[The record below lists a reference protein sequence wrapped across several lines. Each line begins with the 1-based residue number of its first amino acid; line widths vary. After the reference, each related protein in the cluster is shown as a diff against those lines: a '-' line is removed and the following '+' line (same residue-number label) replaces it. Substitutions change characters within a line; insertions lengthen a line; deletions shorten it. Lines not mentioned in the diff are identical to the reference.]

1 MRPKNLRIFFSMALA
16 LGLSAQSY
24 GSETVSEAGAGQ
36 YLLYNVGAQ
45 KYLCPGNAWGTHAS
59 LGKVGMMVELMPQGD
74 GTYHVSTKP
83 YYNED
88 KFLSDAAWTDNNAA
102 PYSFEKVEGAEEPTY
117 KLVCKS
123 NTLYWSGKGTDLS
136 FDANGPAAGSEVN
149 GQWRLIKIG
158 TEDATEE
165 KPQDVSYLIT
175 NPDFDI
181 RGNQNGLGAL
191 KGWVG
196 EPAPNNSCAERF
208 DMNFDVYQV
217 KTGLPN
223 GKYRVSCQGFY
234 RAGGHDSGNE
244 TQNAFLYAND
254 NETPLLNILAEKDN
268 FSTEYVGEKNKSG
281 EPNTME
287 EAQNYFSAGFY
298 KNNSVEV
305 TVVDGTLRFGIKKSK
320 QIAAD
325 WTIFD
330 TFRLEYLGKV
340 DLNAA
345 AVAEFKVL
353 QNEGNALLQ
362 DEAYAIVK
370 DTKEYV
376 ALQSVIA
383 KTATAENL
391 AELKA
396 EYNSAKNAF
405 VDLKVSYEA
414 WDAAYDAEKKVL
426 GGLGIAEQFAN
437 RPNTAAEAAKGAQT
451 MNVAEYEA
459 VVKDY
464 TTDIKLGDWITSG
477 AANFNN
483 EHWSG
488 KVVNYLNQ
496 DDSNGKG
503 WNANS
508 WSMSASQK
516 ITLPAGDY
524 VFKAAGRK
532 SADATMTLSV
542 KNGETSLGEVVNFP
556 SGNRGRGIATDG
568 TASFE
573 GASYAC
579 KNEGYGWQWRFVPFT
594 LTEKTT
600 ITISIE
606 AGANLIHNWASF
618 GDYSVMAKPN
628 TAASEVAYNQ
638 AIEAA
643 NAALANEANQVV
655 TGEEKTK
662 LEDAIGADKGTTV
675 ESIDAATAAL
685 KAATETY
692 VAAVASYQALADAK
706 AMKLDFAYASAE
718 KKTAFAKALQVEAAT
733 SAKDAT
739 DKTNAIYTA
748 ARAYAESNGKAE
760 GVEGAEDCTASV
772 VNANFADKLNG
783 WSSSQNDGGNL
794 QTLNTESWTTSEGVT
809 GTPYYDYW
817 NGSANNQHAYQNV
830 SGLKAGKY
838 IVTIKARAL
847 AGFNLYMLINDEKK
861 VDINEIGNTGGLFG
875 RGWNDYT
882 AEFEVGNDGMVKLE
896 VANMPAQNQ
905 AGWFGFG
912 DVRLFKVAD
921 LDAITLNENETCTPE
936 AKVADVTL
944 NRTLTTHWNSIVLP
958 FAVSKKQIAAQF
970 GEGTVVAAYKD
981 ATVGET
987 STTLNFEVVEEM
999 QANVPYLIKPAQ
1011 AGNTYT
1017 FQGVAIK
1024 AADNLEVGE
1033 GEIKFVG
1040 NYENGKQ
1047 LAEGDYFIDANRNL
1061 FYSANGTETMKAFRA
1076 IFVSTAAAPAKAMFF
1091 SIRGNSGETTG
1102 IEDVKTLAGKTFDV
1116 YSIDGMLVRKNATN
1130 LNGLAKGVY
1139 VVNGKKY
1146 IAK

>member
-1 MRPKNLRIFFSMALA
+1 MKPKNLRILFSMALA

-36 YLLYNVGAQ
+36 FLLYNVGAKQ
-45 KYLCPGNAWGTHAS
+45 YLCPGNAWGTHAS
-59 LGKVGMMVELMPQGD
+59 VGNVGMMVELVPQND
-74 GTYHVSTKP
+74 GTYRVSTKP
-83 YYNED
+83 YYN
-88 KFLSDAAWTDNNAA
+88 SDLCLGDNAYVDNNGKGT
-102 PYSFEKVEGAEEPTY
+102 YSFEKVEGVEEPTY

-136 FDANGPAAGSEVN
+136 FDANGPAAGSEAN

-181 RGNQNGLGAL
+181 IRNENGNKRHLRG
-191 KGWVG
+191 WEG
-196 EPAPNNSCAERF
+196 EPTANNSCAERYN
-208 DMNFDVYQV
+208 MNFDVYQE

-223 GKYRVSCQGFY
+223 GRYRLSCQGFY
-234 RAGGHDSGNE
+234 RAGGGDSKDKD
-244 TQNAFLYAND
+244 TKNAILYANAE
-254 NETPLLNILAEKDN
+254 ETPLMNILEEEGNYSVK
-268 FSTEYVGEKNKSG
+268 
-281 EPNTME
+281 PNNM
-287 EAQNYFSAGFY
+287 AQAQESFSAGLY

-320 QIAAD
+320 QITAD

-330 TFRLEYLGKV
+330 TFRLEYLGEV

-353 QNEGNALLQ
+353 QDEGTALLQ
-362 DEAYAIVK
+362 ENSDMAE
-370 DTKEYV
+370 TEEYKV
-376 ALQSVIA
+376 LQNVIA
-383 KTATAENL
+383 KEATAKNL

-396 EYNSAKNAF
+396 EYYSAKNAF

-414 WDAAYDAEKKVL
+414 WDAAYAAEKTVL
-426 GGLGIAEQFAN
+426 EGLGIADQFAT

-508 WSMSASQK
+508 WSMSASQE

-542 KNGETSLGEVVNFP
+542 KNGEVSLGEVANFP
-556 SGNRGRGIATDG
+556 SGNTGSGIATDG

-573 GASYAC
+573 GGNYANSN
-579 KNEGYGWQWRFVPFT
+579 KGYGWQWRFVPFT

-638 AIEAA
+638 AVDAA
-643 NAALANEANQVV
+643 NAALNNEANQVV
-655 TGEEKTK
+655 TGEEKANLK
-662 LEDAIGADKGTTV
+662 AAIAADKGTTV
-675 ESIDAATAAL
+675 GSIDAATAAV

-692 VAAVASYQALADAK
+692 VAAVPSYQALADAK
-706 AMKLDFAYASAE
+706 TMELDFAYASAE
-718 KKTAFAKALQVEAAT
+718 KKTAFAEALQVEAAT

-760 GVEGAEDCTASV
+760 GVEGAVDCTASV
-772 VNANFADKLNG
+772 VNANFTDKLNG
-783 WSSSQNDGGNL
+783 WSSSQNGGNL
-794 QTLNTESWTTSEGVT
+794 QTLSGESWTTSEGVT
-809 GTPYYDYW
+809 ETPYYDYW

-830 SGLKAGKY
+830 SGLQAGKY

-958 FAVSKKQIAAQF
+958 FAVNKEQIAAQF

-981 ATVGET
+981 ATIDET

-1017 FQGVAIK
+1017 FKGVAIK
-1024 AADNLEVGE
+1024 AADNLEAGE

-1076 IFVSTAAAPAKAMFF
+1076 IFVSTVAAPAKAMFF

-1116 YSIDGMLVRKNATN
+1116 YSIDGMLVRKNATS
-1130 LNGLAKGVY
+1130 LSGLAKGVY

>member
-1 MRPKNLRIFFSMALA
+1 MKPKNLRILFSMALA

-36 YLLYNVGAQ
+36 FLLYNVGAQ
-45 KYLCPGNAWGTHAS
+45 KYLCPANAWGTHAS
-59 LGKVGMMVELMPQGD
+59 LGEVGMMVELVPKED
-74 GTYHVSTKP
+74 GTYRVSTEP
-83 YYNED
+83 YYKVSNNW
-88 KFLSDAAWTDNNAA
+88 LGDNGYVDNHGNGT
-102 PYSFEKVEGAEEPTY
+102 YSFQKVEGAEVPTY
-117 KLVCKS
+117 KLVCGS
-123 NTLYWSGKGTDLS
+123 NTLYWSGTGTDLTL
-136 FDANGPAAGSEVN
+136 DANAPAEGSDAN
-149 GQWRLIKIG
+149 AQWRLVKIG
-158 TEDATEE
+158 TEDASENN
-165 KPQDVSYLIT
+165 PLDMSYLIT
-175 NPDFDI
+175 NPDFDA
-181 RGNQNGLGAL
+181 RGNQNGLGAV
-191 KGWVG
+191 KGWNGSPGADSRHYV
-196 EPAPNNSCAERF
+196 SCAEKYNT
-208 DMNFDVYQV
+208 DFDVYQE

-223 GKYRVSCQGFY
+223 GKYRLSCQGFY
-234 RAGGHDSGNE
+234 RGNNNPADK
-244 TQNAFLYAND
+244 NAILYANSE
-254 NETPLLNILAEKDN
+254 ETPLMNILEEEGNYAVK
-268 FSTEYVGEKNKSG
+268 
-281 EPNTME
+281 PNSMSQ
-287 EAQNYFSAGFY
+287 AQDCFSAGLY
-298 KNNSVEV
+298 KDNSLIV
-305 TVVDGTLRFGIKKSK
+305 TVVDGTLRFGVKKTAK
-320 QIAAD
+320 VAGD
-325 WTIFD
+325 WAIFD
-330 TFRLEYLGKV
+330 TFRLEYLGEV

-345 AVAEFKVL
+345 AVAEFQKMKEEGEVLLQENSDMAETEEYKAL
-353 QNEGNALLQ
+353 QN
-362 DEAYAIVK
+362 
-370 DTKEYV
+370 
-376 ALQSVIA
+376 VIA
-383 KTATAENL
+383 KDATAENL

-396 EYNSAKNAF
+396 EYYNAKNAF

-414 WDAAYDAEKKVL
+414 WDAAYDAEKTVL
-426 GGLGIAEQFAN
+426 EGLGIADQFAT
-437 RPNTAAEAAKGAQT
+437 RPNTAAEAAKGAQA
-451 MNVAEYEA
+451 MNVAEYNA

-464 TTDIKLGDWITSG
+464 TTDIKLGNWITSG

-508 WSMSASQK
+508 WSMSASQE

-556 SGNRGRGIATDG
+556 SGNTGAGIATDG

-573 GASYAC
+573 GGNYANSN
-579 KNEGYGWQWRFVPFT
+579 KGYGWQWRFVPFT
-594 LTEKTT
+594 LTEETT

-638 AIEAA
+638 AVDAA
-643 NAALANEANQVV
+643 NAALTNEANQVV
-655 TGEEKTK
+655 TGEERTK
-662 LEDAIGADKGTTV
+662 LNEAIAADKGTTV
-675 ESIDAATAAL
+675 ESIDAATAAV

-718 KKTAFAKALQVEAAT
+718 KKAAFAEALQVEAAT

-760 GVEGAEDCTASV
+760 GVKGAVDCTASV
-772 VNANFADKLNG
+772 VNANFADQLNG
-783 WSSSQNDGGNL
+783 WSSSQNGGNL
-794 QTLNTESWTTSEGVT
+794 QTLKGESWTTSEGVT
-809 GTPYYDYW
+809 ETPYYDYY

-830 SGLKAGKY
+830 SGLQAGKY

-981 ATVGET
+981 ATIDET

-1024 AADNLEVGE
+1024 AADNLEAGE

-1091 SIRGNSGETTG
+1091 SIRGNGGETTG

-1116 YSIDGMLVRKNATN
+1116 YSIDGMLVRKNATS
-1130 LNGLAKGVY
+1130 LSGLAKGVY

>member
-1 MRPKNLRIFFSMALA
+1 MKPKNLRILFSMALA

-36 YLLYNVGAQ
+36 FLLYNVGAKQ
-45 KYLCPGNAWGTHAS
+45 YLCPGNAWGTHAS
-59 LGKVGMMVELMPQGD
+59 VGNVGMMVELVPQND
-74 GTYHVSTKP
+74 GTYRVSTKP
-83 YYNED
+83 YYN
-88 KFLSDAAWTDNNAA
+88 SDLCLGDNAYVDNNGKGT
-102 PYSFEKVEGAEEPTY
+102 YSFEKVEGVEEPTY

-136 FDANGPAAGSEVN
+136 FDANGPAAGSEAN

-181 RGNQNGLGAL
+181 IRNENGNKRHLRG
-191 KGWVG
+191 WEG
-196 EPAPNNSCAERF
+196 EPTANNSCAERYN
-208 DMNFDVYQV
+208 MNFDVYQV
-217 KTGLPN
+217 KTALPN

-234 RAGGHDSGNE
+234 RAGGGDSKDKD
-244 TQNAFLYAND
+244 TKNAILYANAE
-254 NETPLLNILAEKDN
+254 ETPLMNILEEEGNYSVK
-268 FSTEYVGEKNKSG
+268 
-281 EPNTME
+281 PNNM
-287 EAQNYFSAGFY
+287 AQAQESFSAGLY

-320 QIAAD
+320 QITAD

-330 TFRLEYLGKV
+330 TFRLEYLGEV
-340 DLNAA
+340 DLNVA

-353 QNEGNALLQ
+353 QDEGNALLQ

-370 DTKEYV
+370 GTEVYV
-376 ALQSVIA
+376 ALQNVIA
-383 KTATAENL
+383 KEATAENL

-396 EYNSAKNAF
+396 EYYSAKNAF

-414 WDAAYDAEKKVL
+414 WDAAYAAEKTVL
-426 GGLGIAEQFAN
+426 EGLGISEQFAN

-451 MNVAEYEA
+451 MNVAEYDA

-496 DDSNGKG
+496 DDSDGKG
-503 WNANS
+503 WNADN
-508 WSMSASQK
+508 WSMSASQE
-516 ITLPAGDY
+516 ITLPAGEY

-542 KNGETSLGEVVNFP
+542 KNGETSLGKVVNFP

-594 LTEKTT
+594 LTEETT

-606 AGANLIHNWASF
+606 AGANLKHNWASF

-628 TAASEVAYNQ
+628 TAASEVAYKQ
-638 AIEAA
+638 AVDAA
-643 NAALANEANQVV
+643 NAALNNKANQVV
-655 TGEEKTK
+655 TGEE
-662 LEDAIGADKGTTV
+662 LANLNAAIDADKGTTV
-675 ESIDAATAAL
+675 GSIDAATAAV

-692 VAAVASYQALADAK
+692 VAAVPSYQALADAK
-706 AMKLDFAYASAE
+706 TMKLDFAYASAE
-718 KKTAFAKALQVEAAT
+718 KKAAFAEALHVEAAT

-760 GVEGAEDCTASV
+760 GVEGAVDCTASV

-783 WSSSQNDGGNL
+783 WSSSQNGGNL
-794 QTLNTESWTTSEGVT
+794 QTLSGESWTTSEGVNN
-809 GTPYYDYW
+809 TPYYDYY
-817 NGSANNQHAYQNV
+817 NGDANNQHAYQNV
-830 SGLKAGKY
+830 SDLKAGKY

-944 NRTLTTHWNSIVLP
+944 NRTLTTHWNSIILP
-958 FAVSKKQIAAQF
+958 FAVSKEQIAAQF

-1011 AGNTYT
+1011 PGNTYT

-1047 LAEGDYFIDANRNL
+1047 LTKGDYFIDANHNK

-1076 IFVSTAAAPAKAMFF
+1076 IFVSTAVAPAKTMFF

>member
-1 MRPKNLRIFFSMALA
+1 MKPKNLRILFSMALA

-36 YLLYNVGAQ
+36 YLLYNVGAKQ
-45 KYLCPGNAWGTHAS
+45 YLCPGNAWGTHAS
-59 LGKVGMMVELMPQGD
+59 VGNVGMMVELVPQND
-74 GTYHVSTKP
+74 GTYRVSTKP
-83 YYNED
+83 YYN
-88 KFLSDAAWTDNNAA
+88 SDLCLGDNAYVDNNGKGT
-102 PYSFEKVEGAEEPTY
+102 YSFEKVEGVEEPTY

-136 FDANGPAAGSEVN
+136 FDANGPAAGSEAN

-181 RGNQNGLGAL
+181 IRNENGNKRHLRG
-191 KGWVG
+191 WEG
-196 EPAPNNSCAERF
+196 EPTANNSCAERYN
-208 DMNFDVYQV
+208 MNFDVYQV
-217 KTGLPN
+217 KTALPN

-234 RAGGHDSGNE
+234 RAGGGDSKDKD
-244 TQNAFLYAND
+244 TKNAILYANAE
-254 NETPLLNILAEKDN
+254 ETPLMNILEEEGNYSVK
-268 FSTEYVGEKNKSG
+268 
-281 EPNTME
+281 PNNM
-287 EAQNYFSAGFY
+287 AQAQESFSAGLY

-320 QIAAD
+320 QITAD

-330 TFRLEYLGKV
+330 TFRLEYLGEV

-353 QNEGNALLQ
+353 QDEGNALLQ

-370 DTKEYV
+370 GTEVYV
-376 ALQSVIA
+376 ALQNVIA
-383 KTATAENL
+383 KEATAENL

-396 EYNSAKNAF
+396 EYYSAKNAF

-414 WDAAYDAEKKVL
+414 WDAAYAAEKTVL
-426 GGLGIAEQFAN
+426 EGLGISEQFAN

-451 MNVAEYEA
+451 MNVAEYDA

-496 DDSNGKG
+496 DDSDGKG
-503 WNANS
+503 WNADN
-508 WSMSASQK
+508 WSMSASQE
-516 ITLPAGDY
+516 ITLPAGEY

-542 KNGETSLGEVVNFP
+542 KNGETSLGKVVNFP

-594 LTEKTT
+594 LTEETT

-606 AGANLIHNWASF
+606 AGANLKHNWASF

-628 TAASEVAYNQ
+628 TAASEVAYKQ
-638 AIEAA
+638 AVDAA
-643 NAALANEANQVV
+643 NAALNNKANQVV
-655 TGEEKTK
+655 TGEE
-662 LEDAIGADKGTTV
+662 LANLNAAIDADKGTTV
-675 ESIDAATAAL
+675 GSIDAATAAV

-692 VAAVASYQALADAK
+692 VAAVPSYQALADAK
-706 AMKLDFAYASAE
+706 TMKLDFAYASAE
-718 KKTAFAKALQVEAAT
+718 KKAAFAEALHVEAAT

-760 GVEGAEDCTASV
+760 GVEGAVDCTASV

-783 WSSSQNDGGNL
+783 WSSSQNGGNL
-794 QTLNTESWTTSEGVT
+794 QTLSGESWTTSEGVT
-809 GTPYYDYW
+809 ETPYYDYW
-817 NGSANNQHAYQNV
+817 NGSANNQHAYQQI
-830 SGLKAGKY
+830 SGLQAGKY

-921 LDAITLNENETCTPE
+921 LDAVTLNENETCNPE

-1024 AADNLEVGE
+1024 AADNLEAGE

-1047 LAEGDYFIDANRNL
+1047 LTEGNYFIDANHNL

-1116 YSIDGMLVRKNATN
+1116 YSIDGMLVRKNATS

>member
-1 MRPKNLRIFFSMALA
+1 MKPKNLRILFSMALA

-36 YLLYNVGAQ
+36 FLLYNVGAQ
-45 KYLCPGNAWGTHAS
+45 KYLCPANAWGTHAS
-59 LGKVGMMVELMPQGD
+59 LGEVGMMVELVPQDD
-74 GTYHVSTKP
+74 GTYRVSTEP
-83 YYNED
+83 YYKVSNNW
-88 KFLSDAAWTDNNAA
+88 LGDNGFVDNHGNGT
-102 PYSFEKVEGAEEPTY
+102 YSFQKVEGVEEPTY
-117 KLVCKS
+117 KLVCGS
-123 NTLYWSGKGTDLS
+123 NTLYWSGTGTDLTL
-136 FDANGPAAGSEVN
+136 DANAPAEGSEAN
-149 GQWRLIKIG
+149 AQWRLVKIG
-158 TEDATEE
+158 TEDASADN
-165 KPQDVSYLIT
+165 PLDMSYLIT
-175 NPDFDI
+175 NPDFDA
-181 RGNQNGLGAL
+181 RGNQNGLGAV
-191 KGWVG
+191 KGWNGSPGADSRHYV
-196 EPAPNNSCAERF
+196 SCAEKYNT
-208 DMNFDVYQV
+208 DFDVYQE

-223 GKYRVSCQGFY
+223 GRYRLSCQGFY
-234 RAGGHDSGNE
+234 RAGGGDSKDKD
-244 TQNAFLYAND
+244 TKNAILYANAE
-254 NETPLLNILAEKDN
+254 ETPLMNILEEEGNYSK
-268 FSTEYVGEKNKSG
+268 K
-281 EPNTME
+281 PNTML
-287 EAQNYFSAGFY
+287 EAQESFSAGLY
-298 KNNSVEV
+298 KKNSVEV
-305 TVVDGTLRFGIKKSK
+305 TVVDGTLRFGVKKSK
-320 QIAAD
+320 LIGAD

-330 TFRLEYLGKV
+330 TFRLEYLGEV

-353 QNEGNALLQ
+353 QDEGTALLQ
-362 DEAYAIVK
+362 DDAYAIVK
-370 DTKEYV
+370 GTEEYV
-376 ALQSVIA
+376 ALQNVIA
-383 KTATAENL
+383 KEATAENL

-396 EYNSAKNAF
+396 EYYSAKNAF

-414 WDAAYDAEKKVL
+414 WDAAYSVEKTVL
-426 GGLGIAEQFAN
+426 EGLGIADQFAT
-437 RPNTAAEAAKGAQT
+437 RPNTAAEAAKGAQA
-451 MNVAEYEA
+451 MNVAEYNA

-508 WSMSASQK
+508 WSMSASQE

-542 KNGETSLGEVVNFP
+542 KNGEVSLGEVVNFP
-556 SGNRGRGIATDG
+556 SGNTGSGIATDG

-573 GASYAC
+573 GGNYANSN
-579 KNEGYGWQWRFVPFT
+579 KGYGWQWRFVPFT
-594 LTEKTT
+594 LTEETT

-675 ESIDAATAAL
+675 ESIDAATAAV

-718 KKTAFAKALQVEAAT
+718 KKTAFAEALQVEAAT

-748 ARAYAESNGKAE
+748 ARAYAESNGMAE
-760 GVEGAEDCTASV
+760 GVEGAVDCTASV
-772 VNANFADKLNG
+772 VNANFTDKLNG
-783 WSSSQNDGGNL
+783 WSSSQNGGNL
-794 QTLNTESWTTSEGVT
+794 QTLKGESWTTSEGVT
-809 GTPYYDYW
+809 ETPYYDYW

-830 SGLKAGKY
+830 SGLQAGKY

-944 NRTLTTHWNSIVLP
+944 NRTLTTRWNSIVLP
-958 FAVSKKQIAAQF
+958 FAVSKKQIAAHF

-981 ATVGET
+981 ATIDET

-999 QANVPYLIKPAQ
+999 QANVPYLIKPTQ
-1011 AGNTYT
+1011 AGSTYT
-1017 FQGVAIK
+1017 FEGVAIK
-1024 AADNLEVGE
+1024 PADNLEAGE

-1076 IFVSTAAAPAKAMFF
+1076 IFVSTAVAPAKAMFF
-1091 SIRGNSGETTG
+1091 SIRGNGGETTG

-1116 YSIDGMLVRKNATN
+1116 YSIDGMLVRKNATS
-1130 LNGLAKGVY
+1130 LSGLAKGVY

>member
-1 MRPKNLRIFFSMALA
+1 MKPKNLRILFSMALA

-36 YLLYNVGAQ
+36 FLLYNVGAKQ
-45 KYLCPGNAWGTHAS
+45 YLCQGNAWGTHAS
-59 LGKVGMMVELMPQGD
+59 VGNVGMMVELVPQND
-74 GTYHVSTKP
+74 GTYRVSTKP
-83 YYNED
+83 YYN
-88 KFLSDAAWTDNNAA
+88 SDLCLGDNAYVDNNGKGT
-102 PYSFEKVEGAEEPTY
+102 YSFEKVEGVEEPTY

-136 FDANGPAAGSEVN
+136 FDANGPAAGSEAN

-181 RGNQNGLGAL
+181 IRNENGNKRHLRG
-191 KGWVG
+191 WEG
-196 EPAPNNSCAERF
+196 EPTANNSCAERYN
-208 DMNFDVYQV
+208 MNFDVYQE

-223 GKYRVSCQGFY
+223 GRYRLSCQGFY
-234 RAGGHDSGNE
+234 RAGGGDSKDKD
-244 TQNAFLYAND
+244 TKNAILYANAE
-254 NETPLLNILAEKDN
+254 ETPLMNILEEEGNYSVK
-268 FSTEYVGEKNKSG
+268 
-281 EPNTME
+281 PNNM
-287 EAQNYFSAGFY
+287 AQAQESFSAGLY

-320 QIAAD
+320 QITAD

-330 TFRLEYLGKV
+330 TFRLEYLGEV

-353 QNEGNALLQ
+353 QDEGTALLQ
-362 DEAYAIVK
+362 ENSDMAE
-370 DTKEYV
+370 TEEYKV
-376 ALQSVIA
+376 LQNVIA
-383 KTATAENL
+383 KEATAENL

-396 EYNSAKNAF
+396 EYYSAKNAF

-414 WDAAYDAEKKVL
+414 WDAAYDAEKTVL
-426 GGLGIAEQFAN
+426 EGLGIADQFAT
-437 RPNTAAEAAKGAQT
+437 RPTTAAEAAKGAQT

-488 KVVNYLNQ
+488 NKVNYLNQ

-503 WNANS
+503 YNADS
-508 WSMSASQK
+508 WSMSASQE
-516 ITLPAGDY
+516 ITLPAGEY

-542 KNGETSLGEVVNFP
+542 KNGETSLGKVVNFP

-594 LTEKTT
+594 LTEETT

-606 AGANLIHNWASF
+606 AGANLKHNWASF

-638 AIEAA
+638 AVDAA
-643 NAALANEANQVV
+643 NAALKNEANQVV
-655 TGEEKTK
+655 TGEEKANLK
-662 LEDAIGADKGTTV
+662 AAIAADKGTTV
-675 ESIDAATAAL
+675 GSIDAATAAV

-692 VAAVASYQALADAK
+692 VAAVPSYQALADAK
-706 AMKLDFAYASAE
+706 TMELDFAYASAE
-718 KKTAFAKALQVEAAT
+718 KKAAFAKALQVEAAT

-760 GVEGAEDCTASV
+760 GVEGAVDCTASV

-783 WSSSQNDGGNL
+783 WSSSQNGGNL
-794 QTLNTESWTTSEGVT
+794 QTLSGESWTTSEGVT
-809 GTPYYDYW
+809 ETPYYDYW

-830 SGLKAGKY
+830 SGLQAGKY

-958 FAVSKKQIAAQF
+958 FAVNKEQIAAQF

-981 ATVGET
+981 ATIDET

-1017 FQGVAIK
+1017 FKGVAIK
-1024 AADNLEVGE
+1024 AADNLEAGE

-1076 IFVSTAAAPAKAMFF
+1076 IFVSTVAAPAKAMFF

-1116 YSIDGMLVRKNATN
+1116 YSIDGMLVRKNATS

>member
-1 MRPKNLRIFFSMALA
+1 MKPKNLRILFSMALA

-36 YLLYNVGAQ
+36 FLLYNVGAKQ
-45 KYLCPGNAWGTHAS
+45 YLCPGNAWGTHAS
-59 LGKVGMMVELMPQGD
+59 VGNVGMMVELVPQND
-74 GTYHVSTKP
+74 GTYRVSTEP
-83 YYNED
+83 YYN
-88 KFLSDAAWTDNNAA
+88 SDLCLGDNAYVDNTGKGT
-102 PYSFEKVEGAEEPTY
+102 YSFEKVEGVEEPTY

-136 FDANGPAAGSEVN
+136 FDANGPAAGSEAN

-181 RGNQNGLGAL
+181 IRDENGNKRHLRG
-191 KGWVG
+191 WEG
-196 EPAPNNSCAERF
+196 EPTANNSCAEKY
-208 DMNFDVYQV
+208 NTTFDVYQE

-234 RAGGHDSGNE
+234 RAGGGNSKDKD
-244 TQNAFLYAND
+244 TKNAVLYAND
-254 NETPLLNILAEKDN
+254 NQTPLMNILEEEGNYSVK
-268 FSTEYVGEKNKSG
+268 
-281 EPNTME
+281 PNNM
-287 EAQNYFSAGFY
+287 AQAQESFSAGLY

-330 TFRLEYLGKV
+330 TFRLEYLGEV

-353 QNEGNALLQ
+353 QEEGTALLQ

-370 DTKEYV
+370 GTDEYV
-376 ALQSVIA
+376 ALQNVIA
-383 KTATAENL
+383 KKATAENL
-391 AELKA
+391 ADLKA
-396 EYNSAKNAF
+396 EYYSAKNAF

-414 WDAAYDAEKKVL
+414 WDAAYAAEKTVL
-426 GGLGIAEQFAN
+426 EGLGISEQFAN

-451 MNVAEYEA
+451 MNVAEYDA

-464 TTDIKLGDWITSG
+464 TTAIKLGDWITSG

-508 WSMSASQK
+508 WSMSASQE

-542 KNGETSLGEVVNFP
+542 RNGETSLGEVVNFP

-594 LTEKTT
+594 LTEETT

-638 AIEAA
+638 AVDAA
-643 NAALANEANQVV
+643 NAALNNEANQVV
-655 TGEEKTK
+655 TGEEKANLK
-662 LEDAIGADKGTTV
+662 AAIAADKGTTV
-675 ESIDAATAAL
+675 GSIDAATAAV

-706 AMKLDFAYASAE
+706 ALNLDFAYASAE
-718 KKTAFAKALQVEAAT
+718 KKAAFAEALQVEAAT

-748 ARAYAESNGKAE
+748 ARAYAESNGMAE
-760 GVEGAEDCTASV
+760 GVEGAVDCTASV

-783 WSSSQNDGGNL
+783 WSSSQNGGNL
-794 QTLNTESWTTSEGVT
+794 QTLSGESWTTSEGVT
-809 GTPYYDYW
+809 ETPYYDYW

-830 SGLKAGKY
+830 SGLQAGKY

-896 VANMPAQNQ
+896 VANMPVQNQ

-921 LDAITLNENETCTPE
+921 LDAITLNENETCNPE

-1024 AADNLEVGE
+1024 PADNLEAGE

-1076 IFVSTAAAPAKAMFF
+1076 IFVSTAAASAKTMFF

-1116 YSIDGMLVRKNATN
+1116 YSIDGMLVRKNATS
-1130 LNGLAKGVY
+1130 LSGLAKGVY

>member
-1 MRPKNLRIFFSMALA
+1 MKPKNLRILFSMALA

-36 YLLYNVGAQ
+36 YLLYNVGAKQ
-45 KYLCPGNAWGTHAS
+45 YLCPGNAWGTHAS
-59 LGKVGMMVELMPQGD
+59 VGNVGMMVELVPQND
-74 GTYHVSTKP
+74 GTYRVSTKP
-83 YYNED
+83 YYN
-88 KFLSDAAWTDNNAA
+88 SDLCLGDNAYVDNNGKGT
-102 PYSFEKVEGAEEPTY
+102 YSFEKVEGVEEPTY

-136 FDANGPAAGSEVN
+136 FDANGPAAGSEAN

-181 RGNQNGLGAL
+181 IRNENGNKRHLRG
-191 KGWVG
+191 WEG
-196 EPAPNNSCAERF
+196 EPTANNSCAERYN
-208 DMNFDVYQV
+208 MNFDVYQV
-217 KTGLPN
+217 KTALPN

-234 RAGGHDSGNE
+234 RAGGGDSKDKD
-244 TQNAFLYAND
+244 TKNAILYANAE
-254 NETPLLNILAEKDN
+254 ETPLMNILEEEGNYSVK
-268 FSTEYVGEKNKSG
+268 
-281 EPNTME
+281 PNNM
-287 EAQNYFSAGFY
+287 AQAQESFSAGLY

-320 QIAAD
+320 QITAD

-330 TFRLEYLGKV
+330 TFRLEYLGEV

-353 QNEGNALLQ
+353 QDEGNALLQ

-370 DTKEYV
+370 GTEVYV
-376 ALQSVIA
+376 ALQNVIA
-383 KTATAENL
+383 KEATAENL

-396 EYNSAKNAF
+396 EYYSAKNAF

-414 WDAAYDAEKKVL
+414 WDAAYAAEKTVL
-426 GGLGIAEQFAN
+426 EGLGISEQFAN

-451 MNVAEYEA
+451 MNVAEYDA

-496 DDSNGKG
+496 DDSDGKG
-503 WNANS
+503 WNADN
-508 WSMSASQK
+508 WSMSASQE
-516 ITLPAGDY
+516 ITLPAGEY

-542 KNGETSLGEVVNFP
+542 KNGETSLGKVVNFP

-594 LTEKTT
+594 LTEETT

-606 AGANLIHNWASF
+606 AGANLKHNWASF

-628 TAASEVAYNQ
+628 TAASEVAYKQ
-638 AIEAA
+638 AVDAA
-643 NAALANEANQVV
+643 NAALNNKANQVV
-655 TGEEKTK
+655 TGEE
-662 LEDAIGADKGTTV
+662 LANLNAAIDADKGTTV
-675 ESIDAATAAL
+675 GSIDAATAAV

-692 VAAVASYQALADAK
+692 VAAVPSYQALADAK
-706 AMKLDFAYASAE
+706 TMKLDFAYASAE
-718 KKTAFAKALQVEAAT
+718 KKAAFAEALHVEAAT

-760 GVEGAEDCTASV
+760 GVEGAVDCTASV

-783 WSSSQNDGGNL
+783 WSSSQNGGNL
-794 QTLNTESWTTSEGVT
+794 QTLSGESWTTSEGVNN
-809 GTPYYDYW
+809 TPYYDYY
-817 NGSANNQHAYQNV
+817 NGDANNQHAYQNV
-830 SGLKAGKY
+830 SDLKAGKY
-838 IVTIKARAL
+838 IVTIKGRAL

-944 NRTLTTHWNSIVLP
+944 NRTLTTHWNSIILP
-958 FAVSKKQIAAQF
+958 FAVSKEQIAAQF

-1011 AGNTYT
+1011 PGNTYT

-1047 LAEGDYFIDANRNL
+1047 LTKGDYFIDANHNK

-1076 IFVSTAAAPAKAMFF
+1076 IFVSTAVAPAKTMFF

>member
-1 MRPKNLRIFFSMALA
+1 MKPKNLRILFSMALA

-59 LGKVGMMVELMPQGD
+59 VGKVGMMVELVPQND
-74 GTYHVSTKP
+74 GTYRVSTKP
-83 YYNED
+83 YYN
-88 KFLSDAAWTDNNAA
+88 SDLCLGDNAYVDNTGKGT
-102 PYSFEKVEGAEEPTY
+102 YSFEKVEGVEEPTY

-136 FDANGPAAGSEVN
+136 FDANGPAAGSEAN

-181 RGNQNGLGAL
+181 IRDENGNKRHLRG
-191 KGWVG
+191 WEG
-196 EPAPNNSCAERF
+196 EPTANNSCAEKY
-208 DMNFDVYQV
+208 NTTFDVYQE

-234 RAGGHDSGNE
+234 RAGGGNSKDKD
-244 TQNAFLYAND
+244 TKNAVLYAND
-254 NETPLLNILAEKDN
+254 NQTPLMNILEEEGNYSVK
-268 FSTEYVGEKNKSG
+268 
-281 EPNTME
+281 PNNM
-287 EAQNYFSAGFY
+287 AQAQESFSAGLY

-330 TFRLEYLGKV
+330 TFRLEYLGEV

-353 QNEGNALLQ
+353 QDEGTALLQ

-370 DTKEYV
+370 GTDEYV
-376 ALQSVIA
+376 ALQNVIA
-383 KTATAENL
+383 KEATAENL

-396 EYNSAKNAF
+396 EYYSAKNAF

-414 WDAAYDAEKKVL
+414 WDAAYAAEKTVL
-426 GGLGIAEQFAN
+426 EGLGIAEQFAN

-508 WSMSASQK
+508 WSMSASQE
-516 ITLPAGDY
+516 ITLPAGEY

-594 LTEKTT
+594 LTEETT

-662 LEDAIGADKGTTV
+662 LEDAIVADKGTTV
-675 ESIDAATAAL
+675 ESIDAATAAV

-692 VAAVASYQALADAK
+692 VAAVPSYQALADAK
-706 AMKLDFAYASAE
+706 TMKLDFTYASAE
-718 KKTAFAKALQVEAAT
+718 KKDAFDKALQVEAAT

-748 ARAYAESNGKAE
+748 ARAYAESNGMAE
-760 GVEGAEDCTASV
+760 GVEGAVDCTASV

-783 WSSSQNDGGNL
+783 WSSSQNGGNL
-794 QTLNTESWTTSEGVT
+794 QTLSGESWTTSEGVT
-809 GTPYYDYW
+809 ETPYYDYW

-830 SGLKAGKY
+830 SGLQAGKY

-981 ATVGET
+981 ATIDET

-999 QANVPYLIKPAQ
+999 QANVPYLIKPTQ

-1017 FQGVAIK
+1017 FEGVAIK
-1024 AADNLEVGE
+1024 PADNLEAGE

-1076 IFVSTAAAPAKAMFF
+1076 IFVSTAAAAAKTMFF

-1116 YSIDGMLVRKNATN
+1116 YSIDGMLVRKNATS
-1130 LNGLAKGVY
+1130 LSGLAKGVY

>member
-1 MRPKNLRIFFSMALA
+1 MKPKNLRILFSMALA

-36 YLLYNVGAQ
+36 FLLYNVGAKQ
-45 KYLCPGNAWGTHAS
+45 YLCPGNAWGTHAS
-59 LGKVGMMVELMPQGD
+59 VGNVGMMVELVPQND
-74 GTYHVSTKP
+74 GTYRVSTKP
-83 YYNED
+83 YYN
-88 KFLSDAAWTDNNAA
+88 SDLCLGDNAYVDNTGKGT
-102 PYSFEKVEGAEEPTY
+102 YSFEKVEGVEEPTY

-136 FDANGPAAGSEVN
+136 FDANGPAAGSEAN

-181 RGNQNGLGAL
+181 IRDENGNKRHLRG
-191 KGWVG
+191 WEG
-196 EPAPNNSCAERF
+196 EPTANNSCAEKY
-208 DMNFDVYQV
+208 NTTFDVYQE

-234 RAGGHDSGNE
+234 RAGGGNSKDKD
-244 TQNAFLYAND
+244 TKNAVLYAND
-254 NETPLLNILAEKDN
+254 NQTPLMNILEEEGNYSVK
-268 FSTEYVGEKNKSG
+268 
-281 EPNTME
+281 PNNM
-287 EAQNYFSAGFY
+287 AQAQESFSAGLY

-330 TFRLEYLGKV
+330 TFRLEYLGEV

-353 QNEGNALLQ
+353 QDEGTALLQ

-370 DTKEYV
+370 GTDEYV
-376 ALQSVIA
+376 ALQNVIA
-383 KTATAENL
+383 KEATVENL

-396 EYNSAKNAF
+396 EYYSAKNAF

-414 WDAAYDAEKKVL
+414 WDAAYAAEKTVL
-426 GGLGIAEQFAN
+426 EGLGIAEQFAN

-508 WSMSASQK
+508 WSMSASQE

-594 LTEKTT
+594 LTEETT

-638 AIEAA
+638 AFEAA
-643 NAALANEANQVV
+643 KAALANEANQVV

-662 LEDAIGADKGTTV
+662 LEDAIAADKGTTV
-675 ESIDAATAAL
+675 GSIDAATAAV

-692 VAAVASYQALADAK
+692 VAAVPSYQALADAK
-706 AMKLDFAYASAE
+706 TMELDFAYASAE
-718 KKTAFAKALQVEAAT
+718 KKAAFAEALQVEDAT

-739 DKTNAIYTA
+739 DKTNVIYTA

-760 GVEGAEDCTASV
+760 GVEGAVDCTASV

-783 WSSSQNDGGNL
+783 WSSSQNGGNL
-794 QTLNTESWTTSEGVT
+794 QTLSGESWTTSEGVT
-809 GTPYYDYW
+809 ETPYYDYW

-921 LDAITLNENETCTPE
+921 LDAVTLNENETCNPE

-1024 AADNLEVGE
+1024 PADNLEAGE
-1033 GEIKFVG
+1033 GEIMFVG

-1047 LAEGDYFIDANRNL
+1047 LTEGNYFIDANRNL

-1076 IFVSTAAAPAKAMFF
+1076 IFVSTAAAAAKTMFF

-1116 YSIDGMLVRKNATN
+1116 YSIDGMLVRKNATS
-1130 LNGLAKGVY
+1130 LSGLAKGVY

>member
-1 MRPKNLRIFFSMALA
+1 MKPKNLRILFSMALA

-36 YLLYNVGAQ
+36 FLLYNVGAKQ
-45 KYLCPGNAWGTHAS
+45 YLCPGNAWGTHAS
-59 LGKVGMMVELMPQGD
+59 VGNVGMMVELVPQND
-74 GTYHVSTKP
+74 GTYRVSTKP
-83 YYNED
+83 YYN
-88 KFLSDAAWTDNNAA
+88 SDLCLGDNAYVDNTGKGT
-102 PYSFEKVEGAEEPTY
+102 YSFEKVEGVEEPTY

-136 FDANGPAAGSEVN
+136 FDANGPAAGSEAN

-181 RGNQNGLGAL
+181 IRDENGNKRHLRG
-191 KGWVG
+191 WEG
-196 EPAPNNSCAERF
+196 EPTANNSCAEKY
-208 DMNFDVYQV
+208 NTTFDVYQE

-234 RAGGHDSGNE
+234 RAGGGDSKDKD
-244 TQNAFLYAND
+244 TKNAVLYAND
-254 NETPLLNILAEKDN
+254 NQTPLMNILEEEGNYSVK
-268 FSTEYVGEKNKSG
+268 
-281 EPNTME
+281 PNNM
-287 EAQNYFSAGFY
+287 AQAQESFSAGLY

-330 TFRLEYLGKV
+330 TFRLEYLGEV

-353 QNEGNALLQ
+353 QDEGNALLQ

-370 DTKEYV
+370 GTDEYV
-376 ALQSVIA
+376 ALQNVIA
-383 KTATAENL
+383 KKATAENL
-391 AELKA
+391 ADLKA
-396 EYNSAKNAF
+396 EYYSAKNAF

-414 WDAAYDAEKKVL
+414 WDAAYAAEKTVL
-426 GGLGIAEQFAN
+426 EGLGISEQFAN

-508 WSMSASQK
+508 WSMSASQE

-542 KNGETSLGEVVNFP
+542 KNGEVSLGEVVNFP
-556 SGNRGRGIATDG
+556 SGNTGSGIATDG

-573 GASYAC
+573 GGNYANSN
-579 KNEGYGWQWRFVPFT
+579 KGYGWQWRFVPFT
-594 LTEKTT
+594 LTEETT

-638 AIEAA
+638 AVDAA
-643 NAALANEANQVV
+643 NAALNNEANQVV
-655 TGEEKTK
+655 TGEEKANLK
-662 LEDAIGADKGTTV
+662 AAIAADKGTTV
-675 ESIDAATAAL
+675 GSIDAATAAV

-692 VAAVASYQALADAK
+692 VAAVPSYQALADAK
-706 AMKLDFAYASAE
+706 TMELNFAYASAE
-718 KKTAFAKALQVEAAT
+718 KKAAFAKALQVEAAT

-739 DKTNAIYTA
+739 DKTNVIYTA

-760 GVEGAEDCTASV
+760 GVEGAVDCTASV

-783 WSSSQNDGGNL
+783 WSSSQNGGNL
-794 QTLNTESWTTSEGVT
+794 QTLSGESWTTSEGVT
-809 GTPYYDYW
+809 ETPYYDYW

-1017 FQGVAIK
+1017 FEGVAIK
-1024 AADNLEVGE
+1024 PADNLEAGE

-1076 IFVSTAAAPAKAMFF
+1076 IFVSTAAASAKTMFF

-1116 YSIDGMLVRKNATN
+1116 YSIDGMLVRKNATS
-1130 LNGLAKGVY
+1130 LSGLAKGVY

>member
-1 MRPKNLRIFFSMALA
+1 MKPKNLRILFSMALA

-36 YLLYNVGAQ
+36 FLLYNVGAKQ
-45 KYLCPGNAWGTHAS
+45 YLCPGNAWGTHAS
-59 LGKVGMMVELMPQGD
+59 VGNVGMMVELVPQND
-74 GTYHVSTKP
+74 GTYRVSTKP
-83 YYNED
+83 YYN
-88 KFLSDAAWTDNNAA
+88 SDLCLGDNAYVDNTGKGT
-102 PYSFEKVEGAEEPTY
+102 YSFEKVEGVEEPTY

-136 FDANGPAAGSEVN
+136 FDANGPAAGSEAN

-181 RGNQNGLGAL
+181 IRDENGNKRHLRG
-191 KGWVG
+191 WEG
-196 EPAPNNSCAERF
+196 EPTANNSCAEKY
-208 DMNFDVYQV
+208 NTTFDVYQE

-234 RAGGHDSGNE
+234 RAGGGNSKDKD
-244 TQNAFLYAND
+244 TKNAVLYAND
-254 NETPLLNILAEKDN
+254 NQTPLMNILEEEGNYSVKPDN
-268 FSTEYVGEKNKSG
+268 
-281 EPNTME
+281 M
-287 EAQNYFSAGFY
+287 AQAQESFSAGLY

-330 TFRLEYLGKV
+330 TFRLEYLGEV

-353 QNEGNALLQ
+353 QDEGTALLQ

-370 DTKEYV
+370 GTDEYV
-376 ALQSVIA
+376 ALQNVIA
-383 KTATAENL
+383 KEATAENL

-396 EYNSAKNAF
+396 EYYSAKNAF

-414 WDAAYDAEKKVL
+414 WDAAYAAEKTVL
-426 GGLGIAEQFAN
+426 EGLGIAEQFAN

-508 WSMSASQK
+508 WSMSASQE

-542 KNGETSLGEVVNFP
+542 KNGEVSLGEVVNFP

-579 KNEGYGWQWRFVPFT
+579 KDEGYGWQWRFVPFT
-594 LTEKTT
+594 LTEETT

-638 AIEAA
+638 AVDAA
-643 NAALANEANQVV
+643 NAALNNEANQVV
-655 TGEEKTK
+655 TGEEKAN
-662 LEDAIGADKGTTV
+662 LNAAIAADKGTTV
-675 ESIDAATAAL
+675 GSIDAATAAV

-706 AMKLDFAYASAE
+706 TMELDFSYASAE
-718 KKTAFAKALQVEAAT
+718 KKAAFAKALQVEAAT

-739 DKTNAIYTA
+739 DKTNVIYTA

-760 GVEGAEDCTASV
+760 GVEGAVDCTASV

-783 WSSSQNDGGNL
+783 WSSSQNGGNL
-794 QTLNTESWTTSEGVT
+794 QTLSGESWTTSEGVT
-809 GTPYYDYW
+809 ETPYYDYW

-830 SGLKAGKY
+830 SGLEAGKY

-921 LDAITLNENETCTPE
+921 LDAITLNENETCNPE

-958 FAVSKKQIAAQF
+958 FAVSKEQIAAQF

-981 ATVGET
+981 ATVGER

-1024 AADNLEVGE
+1024 VADNLEAGE

-1047 LAEGDYFIDANRNL
+1047 LTKGDYFIDANRNL

-1076 IFVSTAAAPAKAMFF
+1076 IFVSTAAAAAKTMFF

-1116 YSIDGMLVRKNATN
+1116 YSIDGMLVRKNATS
-1130 LNGLAKGVY
+1130 LSGLAKGVY

>member
-1 MRPKNLRIFFSMALA
+1 MKPKNLRILFSMALA

-36 YLLYNVGAQ
+36 FLLYNVGAKQ
-45 KYLCPGNAWGTHAS
+45 YLCPGNAWGTHAS
-59 LGKVGMMVELMPQGD
+59 VGNVGMMVELVPQND
-74 GTYHVSTKP
+74 GTYRVSTKP
-83 YYNED
+83 YYN
-88 KFLSDAAWTDNNAA
+88 SDLCLGDNAYVDNNGKGT
-102 PYSFEKVEGAEEPTY
+102 YSFEKVEGVEEPTY

-136 FDANGPAAGSEVN
+136 FDANGPAAGSEAN

-181 RGNQNGLGAL
+181 IRDENGNKRHLRG
-191 KGWVG
+191 WEG
-196 EPAPNNSCAERF
+196 EPTANNSCAEKY
-208 DMNFDVYQV
+208 NTTFDVYQE

-234 RAGGHDSGNE
+234 RAGGGNSKDKD
-244 TQNAFLYAND
+244 TKNAVLYAND
-254 NETPLLNILAEKDN
+254 NQTPLMNILEEEGNYSVK
-268 FSTEYVGEKNKSG
+268 
-281 EPNTME
+281 PNDM
-287 EAQNYFSAGFY
+287 AQAQESFSAGLY

-330 TFRLEYLGKV
+330 TFRLEYLGEV
-340 DLNAA
+340 DLNDA

-353 QNEGNALLQ
+353 QDEGTALLQ

-370 DTKEYV
+370 GTDEYM
-376 ALQSVIA
+376 ALQNVIA
-383 KTATAENL
+383 KKATAKNL

-414 WDAAYDAEKKVL
+414 WDAAYAAEKTVL
-426 GGLGIAEQFAN
+426 KGLGIADQFAT
-437 RPNTAAEAAKGAQT
+437 RPKTAAEAAKGAQT

-488 KVVNYLNQ
+488 NKVNYLNQ
-496 DDSNGKG
+496 DDSDGKG
-503 WNANS
+503 WNADN
-508 WSMSASQK
+508 WSMSASQE
-516 ITLPAGDY
+516 ITLPAGEY

-594 LTEKTT
+594 LTEETT

-606 AGANLIHNWASF
+606 AGANLIYNWASF

-638 AIEAA
+638 AVDAA
-643 NAALANEANQVV
+643 NAALNNEANQVV
-655 TGEEKTK
+655 TGEEKAN
-662 LEDAIGADKGTTV
+662 LNAAIAADKGTTV
-675 ESIDAATAAL
+675 GSIDAATAAV

-692 VAAVASYQALADAK
+692 VAAVPSYQALADAK
-706 AMKLDFAYASAE
+706 TMKLDFTYASAE
-718 KKTAFAKALQVEAAT
+718 KKVAFAEALQVKAAT

-760 GVEGAEDCTASV
+760 GVEGAVDCTASV

-783 WSSSQNDGGNL
+783 WSSSQNGGKL
-794 QTLNTESWTTSEGVT
+794 QPLSGESWTTSEGVT

-830 SGLKAGKY
+830 SGLQAGKY

-912 DVRLFKVAD
+912 DVRLFKVAN
-921 LDAITLNENETCTPE
+921 LDAITLNENESCNPK

-981 ATVGET
+981 ATIDET

-1011 AGNTYT
+1011 AGNTYI

-1024 AADNLEVGE
+1024 AADNLEAGE

-1047 LAEGDYFIDANRNL
+1047 LAEGNYFIDANRNL

-1116 YSIDGMLVRKNATN
+1116 YSIDGMLVRKNATS

>member
-1 MRPKNLRIFFSMALA
+1 MKPKNLRILFSMALA

-36 YLLYNVGAQ
+36 FLLYNVGAKQ
-45 KYLCPGNAWGTHAS
+45 YLCPGNAWGTHAS
-59 LGKVGMMVELMPQGD
+59 VGNVGMMVELVPQND
-74 GTYHVSTKP
+74 GTYRVSTKP
-83 YYNED
+83 YYN
-88 KFLSDAAWTDNNAA
+88 SDLCLGDNAYVDNTGKGT
-102 PYSFEKVEGAEEPTY
+102 YSFEKVEGVEEPTY

-136 FDANGPAAGSEVN
+136 FDANGPAAGSEAN

-181 RGNQNGLGAL
+181 IRDENGNKRHLRG
-191 KGWVG
+191 WEG
-196 EPAPNNSCAERF
+196 EPTANNSCAEKY
-208 DMNFDVYQV
+208 NTTFDVYQE

-234 RAGGHDSGNE
+234 RAGGGNSKDKD
-244 TQNAFLYAND
+244 TKNAVLYAND
-254 NETPLLNILAEKDN
+254 NQTPLMNILEEEGNYSVK
-268 FSTEYVGEKNKSG
+268 
-281 EPNTME
+281 PNNM
-287 EAQNYFSAGFY
+287 AQAQESFSAGLY

-330 TFRLEYLGKV
+330 TFRLEYLGEV

-353 QNEGNALLQ
+353 QDEGTALLQ

-370 DTKEYV
+370 GTDEYV
-376 ALQSVIA
+376 ALQNVIA

-391 AELKA
+391 TELKA
-396 EYNSAKNAF
+396 EYYSAKNAF
-405 VDLKVSYEA
+405 VELKVSYEA
-414 WDAAYDAEKKVL
+414 WDAAYAAEKTVL
-426 GGLGIAEQFAN
+426 EGLGIADQFAT
-437 RPNTAAEAAKGAQT
+437 RPSTAAEAAKGAQT
-451 MNVAEYEA
+451 MNVAEYGA

-464 TTDIKLGDWITSG
+464 TTAIKLGDWITSG

-508 WSMSASQK
+508 WSMSASQE

-594 LTEKTT
+594 LTEETT

-638 AIEAA
+638 AVDAA
-643 NAALANEANQVV
+643 NAALNNEANQVV
-655 TGEEKTK
+655 TGEEKAN
-662 LEDAIGADKGTTV
+662 LNAAIAADKGTTV
-675 ESIDAATAAL
+675 GSIDAATAAV

-706 AMKLDFAYASAE
+706 TMELDFSYASAE
-718 KKTAFAKALQVEAAT
+718 KKAAFAKALQVEAAT

-739 DKTNAIYTA
+739 DKTNVIYTA

-760 GVEGAEDCTASV
+760 GVEGAVDCTASV

-783 WSSSQNDGGNL
+783 WSSSQNGGNL
-794 QTLNTESWTTSEGVT
+794 QTLSGESWTTSEGVT
-809 GTPYYDYW
+809 ETPYYDYW

-830 SGLKAGKY
+830 SGLEAGKY

-921 LDAITLNENETCTPE
+921 LDAITLNENETCNPE

-1024 AADNLEVGE
+1024 PADNLEAGE

-1076 IFVSTAAAPAKAMFF
+1076 IFVSTAAAAAKTMFF

>member
-1 MRPKNLRIFFSMALA
+1 MNILEEE
-16 LGLSAQSY
+16 G
-24 GSETVSEAGAGQ
+24 
-36 YLLYNVGAQ
+36 
-45 KYLCPGNAWGTHAS
+45 KYS
-59 LGKVGMMVELMPQGD
+59 VK
-74 GTYHVSTKP
+74 
-83 YYNED
+83 
-88 KFLSDAAWTDNNAA
+88 
-102 PYSFEKVEGAEEPTY
+102 
-117 KLVCKS
+117 
-123 NTLYWSGKGTDLS
+123 
-136 FDANGPAAGSEVN
+136 
-149 GQWRLIKIG
+149 
-158 TEDATEE
+158 
-165 KPQDVSYLIT
+165 
-175 NPDFDI
+175 
-181 RGNQNGLGAL
+181 
-191 KGWVG
+191 
-196 EPAPNNSCAERF
+196 PNN
-208 DMNFDVYQV
+208 M
-217 KTGLPN
+217 
-223 GKYRVSCQGFY
+223 
-234 RAGGHDSGNE
+234 
-244 TQNAFLYAND
+244 
-254 NETPLLNILAEKDN
+254 
-268 FSTEYVGEKNKSG
+268 
-281 EPNTME
+281 
-287 EAQNYFSAGFY
+287 AQAQESFSAGLY

-330 TFRLEYLGKV
+330 TFRLEYLGEV

-353 QNEGNALLQ
+353 QDEGTALLQ

-370 DTKEYV
+370 GTDEYV
-376 ALQSVIA
+376 ALQNVIA
-383 KTATAENL
+383 KKATAENL
-391 AELKA
+391 ADLKA
-396 EYNSAKNAF
+396 EYYSAKNAF

-414 WDAAYDAEKKVL
+414 WDAAYAAEKSVL
-426 GGLGIAEQFAN
+426 EGLGIAEQFAN

-508 WSMSASQK
+508 WSMSASQE

-542 KNGETSLGEVVNFP
+542 KNGEVSLGEVANFP
-556 SGNRGRGIATDG
+556 SGNTGSGIATDG

-573 GASYAC
+573 GGNYANSN
-579 KNEGYGWQWRFVPFT
+579 KGYGWQWRFVPFT
-594 LTEKTT
+594 LTEETT

-628 TAASEVAYNQ
+628 TAASEIAYNQ
-638 AIEAA
+638 AVDAA
-643 NAALANEANQVV
+643 NAALNNEANQVV
-655 TGEEKTK
+655 TGEEKANLK
-662 LEDAIGADKGTTV
+662 AAIAADKGTTV
-675 ESIDAATAAL
+675 GSID
-685 KAATETY
+685 
-692 VAAVASYQALADAK
+692 
-706 AMKLDFAYASAE
+706 
-718 KKTAFAKALQVEAAT
+718 AAT

-739 DKTNAIYTA
+739 DKTNVIYTA
-748 ARAYAESNGKAE
+748 ARAYAESNGMAE
-760 GVEGAEDCTASV
+760 GVEGAVDCTASV

-783 WSSSQNDGGNL
+783 WSSSQNGGNL
-794 QTLNTESWTTSEGVT
+794 QTLSGESWTTSEGVT
-809 GTPYYDYW
+809 ETPYYDYW
-817 NGSANNQHAYQNV
+817 NGCANNQHAYQNV
-830 SGLKAGKY
+830 SGLQAVKY

-958 FAVSKKQIAAQF
+958 FAVSKEQIAAQF

-981 ATVGET
+981 ATIDET
-987 STTLNFEVVEEM
+987 STTLNFEVVEKM
-999 QANVPYLIKPAQ
+999 QANVPYLIKPTQ

-1017 FQGVAIK
+1017 FEGVAVK
-1024 AADNLEVGE
+1024 PADNLEAGE

-1116 YSIDGMLVRKNATN
+1116 YSIDGMLVRKNATS
-1130 LNGLAKGVY
+1130 LNSLAKGVY

>member
-1 MRPKNLRIFFSMALA
+1 MKPKNLRILFSMALA

-36 YLLYNVGAQ
+36 FLLYNVGAKQ
-45 KYLCPGNAWGTHAS
+45 YLCPGNAWGTHAS
-59 LGKVGMMVELMPQGD
+59 VGNVGMMVELVPQND
-74 GTYHVSTKP
+74 GTYRVSTKP
-83 YYNED
+83 YYN
-88 KFLSDAAWTDNNAA
+88 SDLCLGDNAYVDNTGKGT
-102 PYSFEKVEGAEEPTY
+102 YSFEKVEGVEEPTY

-136 FDANGPAAGSEVN
+136 FDANGPAAGSEAN

-181 RGNQNGLGAL
+181 IRDENGNKRHLRG
-191 KGWVG
+191 WEG
-196 EPAPNNSCAERF
+196 EPTANNSCAEKY
-208 DMNFDVYQV
+208 NTTFDVYQE

-234 RAGGHDSGNE
+234 RAGGGNSKDKD
-244 TQNAFLYAND
+244 TKNAVLYAND
-254 NETPLLNILAEKDN
+254 NQTPLMNILEEEGNYSVKPDN
-268 FSTEYVGEKNKSG
+268 
-281 EPNTME
+281 M
-287 EAQNYFSAGFY
+287 AQAQESFSAGLY

-330 TFRLEYLGKV
+330 TFRLEYLGEV

-353 QNEGNALLQ
+353 QDEGTALLQ

-370 DTKEYV
+370 GTDEYV
-376 ALQSVIA
+376 ALQNVIA

-391 AELKA
+391 TELKA
-396 EYNSAKNAF
+396 EYYSAKNAF
-405 VDLKVSYEA
+405 VELKVSYEA
-414 WDAAYDAEKKVL
+414 WDAAYAAEKTVL
-426 GGLGIAEQFAN
+426 EGLGIADQFAT
-437 RPNTAAEAAKGAQT
+437 RPSTAAEAAKGAQT
-451 MNVAEYEA
+451 MNVAEYGA

-464 TTDIKLGDWITSG
+464 TTAIKLGDWITSG

-508 WSMSASQK
+508 WSMSASQE

-594 LTEKTT
+594 LTEETT

-638 AIEAA
+638 AFEAA
-643 NAALANEANQVV
+643 KAALANEANQVV

-662 LEDAIGADKGTTV
+662 LEDAIAADKGTTV
-675 ESIDAATAAL
+675 GSIDAATAAV

-706 AMKLDFAYASAE
+706 TMELDFSYASAE
-718 KKTAFAKALQVEAAT
+718 KKAAFAKALQVEAAT

-760 GVEGAEDCTASV
+760 GVEGAVDCTASV

-783 WSSSQNDGGNL
+783 WSSSQNGGNL
-794 QTLNTESWTTSEGVT
+794 QTLSGESWTTSEGVT
-809 GTPYYDYW
+809 ETPYYDYW

-838 IVTIKARAL
+838 IVTIKARAQ

-921 LDAITLNENETCTPE
+921 LDAITLNENETCNPE

-1024 AADNLEVGE
+1024 PADNLEAGE

-1076 IFVSTAAAPAKAMFF
+1076 IFVSTAAASAKTMFF

-1116 YSIDGMLVRKNATN
+1116 YSIDGMLVRKNATS
-1130 LNGLAKGVY
+1130 LSGLAKGVY

>member
-1 MRPKNLRIFFSMALA
+1 MKPKNLRILFSMALA

-24 GSETVSEAGAGQ
+24 GSETVSEAGPGQ
-36 YLLYNVGAQ
+36 FLLYNVGAQ
-45 KYLCPGNAWGTHAS
+45 KYLCPANAWGTHAS
-59 LGKVGMMVELMPQGD
+59 LGEVGMMVELLPQD
-74 GTYHVSTKP
+74 NGTYRVSTEP
-83 YYNED
+83 YYKVSNNW
-88 KFLSDAAWTDNNAA
+88 LGDNGYVDNHGNGT
-102 PYSFEKVEGAEEPTY
+102 YSFQKVEGAEVPTY
-117 KLVCKS
+117 KLVCGS
-123 NTLYWSGKGTDLS
+123 NTLYWSGTGTDLTL
-136 FDANGPAAGSEVN
+136 DANAPAEGSEAN
-149 GQWRLIKIG
+149 AQWRLVKIG
-158 TEDATEE
+158 TEDASENN
-165 KPQDVSYLIT
+165 PLDMSYLIT
-175 NPDFDI
+175 NPDFDA
-181 RGNQNGLGAL
+181 RGNQNGLGAV
-191 KGWVG
+191 KGWNGSPGADDKHYV
-196 EPAPNNSCAERF
+196 SCAEKYNT
-208 DMNFDVYQV
+208 DFDVYQE

-223 GKYRVSCQGFY
+223 GKYRLSCQGFY
-234 RAGGHDSGNE
+234 RGKNNPADK
-244 TQNAFLYAND
+244 NAILYANGE
-254 NETPLLNILAEKDN
+254 ETPLMNILEEEGNYAVK
-268 FSTEYVGEKNKSG
+268 
-281 EPNTME
+281 PNNMSQ
-287 EAQNYFSAGFY
+287 AHDCFSAGLY
-298 KNNSVEV
+298 KDNSLIV
-305 TVVDGTLRFGIKKSK
+305 TVVDGTLRFGVKKTAK
-320 QIAAD
+320 VAGD
-325 WTIFD
+325 WAIFD

-345 AVAEFKVL
+345 AVAEFQKL
-353 QNEGNALLQ
+353 KEEGEVLLQ
-362 DEAYAIVK
+362 ENSDMAE
-370 DTKEYV
+370 TEEYK
-376 ALQSVIA
+376 ALQIVIA
-383 KTATAENL
+383 KDATAENL

-396 EYNSAKNAF
+396 EYYSAKNAF

-414 WDAAYDAEKKVL
+414 WDAAYAAEKTVL
-426 GGLGIAEQFAN
+426 EGLGIADQFAS

-451 MNVAEYEA
+451 MNVAEYDV

-464 TTDIKLGDWITSG
+464 TTAIKLGNWTTSG

-508 WSMSASQK
+508 WSMSASQE

-542 KNGETSLGEVVNFP
+542 KNGDTSLGEVVNFP

-594 LTEKTT
+594 LTEETT

-638 AIEAA
+638 AVDAA
-643 NAALANEANQVV
+643 NAALTNEANQVV
-655 TGEEKTK
+655 TGEE
-662 LEDAIGADKGTTV
+662 LANLNAAIAADKGTTV
-675 ESIDAATAAL
+675 ESIDAATAAV

-706 AMKLDFAYASAE
+706 AMELDFAYASVE
-718 KKTAFAKALQVEAAT
+718 KKAAFAEALQVEAAT

-760 GVEGAEDCTASV
+760 GVEGAVDCTASV

-783 WSSSQNDGGNL
+783 WSSSQNGGNL
-794 QTLNTESWTTSEGVT
+794 QTLSGESWTTSEGVT

-817 NGSANNQHAYQNV
+817 NGSANNQHAYQQI
-830 SGLKAGKY
+830 SGLQAGKY
-838 IVTIKARAL
+838 IVTIKARAQ

-921 LDAITLNENETCTPE
+921 LDAVTLSENETCTPE

-944 NRTLTTHWNSIVLP
+944 NRTLTTRWNSIVLP
-958 FAVSKKQIAAQF
+958 FAVNKEQIAAQF

-981 ATVGET
+981 ATIDET

-999 QANVPYLIKPAQ
+999 QANVPYLIKPTQ
-1011 AGNTYT
+1011 AGSTYT
-1017 FQGVAIK
+1017 FEGVAIK
-1024 AADNLEVGE
+1024 PADNLEAGE

-1047 LAEGDYFIDANRNL
+1047 LTEGDYFIDATRNL

-1076 IFVSTAAAPAKAMFF
+1076 IFVSTTAAPAKAMFF
-1091 SIRGNSGETTG
+1091 SIRGNGGETTG

-1116 YSIDGMLVRKNATN
+1116 YSIDGMLVRKNATS
-1130 LNGLAKGVY
+1130 LSGLAKGVY

>member
-1 MRPKNLRIFFSMALA
+1 MKPKNLRILFSMALA

-24 GSETVSEAGAGQ
+24 GSETVSEADAGQ
-36 YLLYNVGAQ
+36 FLLYNVGAQ
-45 KYLCPGNAWGTHAS
+45 KYLCPANAWGTHAS
-59 LGKVGMMVELMPQGD
+59 LGEVGMMVELVPQSD
-74 GTYHVSTKP
+74 GTYLVSTEP
-83 YYNED
+83 YYEQGNNR
-88 KFLSDAAWTDNNAA
+88 LGDNGFVDNHKEGT
-102 PYSFEKVEGAEEPTY
+102 YSFQKVEGAEVPTY
-117 KLVCKS
+117 KLVCGS
-123 NTLYWSGKGTDLS
+123 NTLYWSGTGTDLTL
-136 FDANGPAAGSEVN
+136 DANAPAEGSEAN
-149 GQWRLIKIG
+149 AQWRLIKIG
-158 TEDATEE
+158 TEDASEGN
-165 KPQDVSYLIT
+165 PQDMSYLIT
-175 NPDFDI
+175 NPDFDA
-181 RGNQNGLGAL
+181 RGNQNGLGAV
-191 KGWVG
+191 KGWNG
-196 EPAPNNSCAERF
+196 EPGADTRHYVSCAEKYNT
-208 DMNFDVYQV
+208 DFDVYQE

-223 GKYRVSCQGFY
+223 GKYRLSCQGFY
-234 RAGGHDSGNE
+234 RGKNNPADK
-244 TQNAFLYAND
+244 NAILYANGE
-254 NETPLLNILAEKDN
+254 ETPLMNILEEEGNYAVK
-268 FSTEYVGEKNKSG
+268 
-281 EPNTME
+281 PNDMSQ
-287 EAQNYFSAGFY
+287 AHDCFSAGLY
-298 KNNSVEV
+298 KDNSLIV
-305 TVVDGTLRFGIKKSK
+305 TVVDGTLRFGVKKTAK
-320 QIAAD
+320 VAGD
-325 WTIFD
+325 WAIFD

-345 AVAEFKVL
+345 AVAEFQKL
-353 QNEGNALLQ
+353 KEEGETLLQ
-362 DEAYAIVK
+362 ENSDMAE
-370 DTKEYV
+370 TEEYK
-376 ALQSVIA
+376 ALQIVIA
-383 KTATAENL
+383 KDATAENL

-396 EYNSAKNAF
+396 EYYSAKNAF

-414 WDAAYDAEKKVL
+414 WDAAYAAEKTVL
-426 GGLGIAEQFAN
+426 EGLGIADQFAS
-437 RPNTAAEAAKGAQT
+437 RPNTAAEAAKGAQA
-451 MNVAEYEA
+451 MNVAEYDA

-464 TTDIKLGDWITSG
+464 TTAIKLGNWTTSG

-508 WSMSASQK
+508 WSMSASQE

-542 KNGETSLGEVVNFP
+542 KNGDTSLGEVENFP

-573 GASYAC
+573 GGNYANSN
-579 KNEGYGWQWRFVPFT
+579 KGYGWQWRFVPFT
-594 LTEKTT
+594 LTEETT

-638 AIEAA
+638 AVEAA
-643 NAALANEANQVV
+643 NAALNNEANQVV
-655 TGEEKTK
+655 TGEERTK
-662 LEDAIGADKGTTV
+662 LNEAIAADKGTTV
-675 ESIDAATAAL
+675 ESIDAATAAV

-706 AMKLDFAYASAE
+706 AMELDFAYASAE
-718 KKTAFAKALQVEAAT
+718 KKTAFAEALQVEAAT
-733 SAKDAT
+733 SAKDAI

-760 GVEGAEDCTASV
+760 GVAGAVDCTASV

-783 WSSSQNDGGNL
+783 WSSSQNGGNL
-794 QTLNTESWTTSEGVT
+794 QTLSGESWTTSDGADK
-809 GTPYYDYW
+809 TPYYDYY
-817 NGSANNQHAYQNV
+817 NGSANNQHASQEV
-830 SGLKAGKY
+830 SGLQAGKY

-921 LDAITLNENETCTPE
+921 LDAITLSENETCSPE

-944 NRTLTTHWNSIVLP
+944 NRTLTKHWNSIVLP
-958 FAVSKKQIAAQF
+958 FAVNKKQIAAQF

-981 ATVGET
+981 ATIDET

-999 QANVPYLIKPAQ
+999 QANVPYLIKPTQ
-1011 AGNTYT
+1011 AGSTYT
-1017 FQGVAIK
+1017 FEGVAIK
-1024 AADNLEVGE
+1024 PADNLEAGE

-1091 SIRGNSGETTG
+1091 SIRGNGGETTG

-1116 YSIDGMLVRKNATN
+1116 YSIDGMLVRKNATS
-1130 LNGLAKGVY
+1130 LSGLAKGVY

>member
-1 MRPKNLRIFFSMALA
+1 MKPKNLRILFSMALA

-36 YLLYNVGAQ
+36 FLLYNVGAKQ
-45 KYLCPGNAWGTHAS
+45 YLCPGNAWGTHAS
-59 LGKVGMMVELMPQGD
+59 VGNVGMMVELVPQND
-74 GTYHVSTKP
+74 GTYRVSTKP
-83 YYNED
+83 YYN
-88 KFLSDAAWTDNNAA
+88 SDLCLGDNAYVDNTGKGT
-102 PYSFEKVEGAEEPTY
+102 YSFEKVEGVEEPTY

-136 FDANGPAAGSEVN
+136 FDANGPAAGSEAN

-181 RGNQNGLGAL
+181 IRDENGNKRHLRG
-191 KGWVG
+191 WEG
-196 EPAPNNSCAERF
+196 EPTANNSCAEKY
-208 DMNFDVYQV
+208 NTTFDVYQE

-234 RAGGHDSGNE
+234 RAGGGDSKDKD
-244 TQNAFLYAND
+244 TKNAILYANA
-254 NETPLLNILAEKDN
+254 EKTPLMNILEEEGNYSVK
-268 FSTEYVGEKNKSG
+268 
-281 EPNTME
+281 PNNM
-287 EAQNYFSAGFY
+287 AQAQESFSAGLY

-330 TFRLEYLGKV
+330 TFRLEYLGEV

-353 QNEGNALLQ
+353 QDEGNALLQ
-362 DEAYAIVK
+362 DEAYAIVQG
-370 DTKEYV
+370 TEEYV
-376 ALQSVIA
+376 ALQNVIA

-391 AELKA
+391 ADLKA
-396 EYNSAKNAF
+396 EYYSAKNAF

-414 WDAAYDAEKKVL
+414 WDAAYAAEKTVL
-426 GGLGIAEQFAN
+426 KGLGIADQFAN

-508 WSMSASQK
+508 WSMSASQE

-594 LTEKTT
+594 LTEETT

-638 AIEAA
+638 AVDAA
-643 NAALANEANQVV
+643 NAALNNEANQVV
-655 TGEEKTK
+655 TGEEKAN
-662 LEDAIGADKGTTV
+662 LNAAIAADKGTTV
-675 ESIDAATAAL
+675 GSIDAATAAV

-692 VAAVASYQALADAK
+692 VAAVPSYQALADAK
-706 AMKLDFAYASAE
+706 TMELNFAYASAE
-718 KKTAFAKALQVEAAT
+718 KKDAFAKALQVEAAT

-739 DKTNAIYTA
+739 DKTNVIYTA

-760 GVEGAEDCTASV
+760 GVEGAVDCTASV

-783 WSSSQNDGGNL
+783 WSSSQNGGNL
-794 QTLNTESWTTSEGVT
+794 QTLSGESWTTSEGVT
-809 GTPYYDYW
+809 ETPYYDYW

-921 LDAITLNENETCTPE
+921 LDAITLNENETCNPE

-1024 AADNLEVGE
+1024 PADNLEAGE

-1076 IFVSTAAAPAKAMFF
+1076 IFVSTAAASAKTMFF

-1116 YSIDGMLVRKNATN
+1116 YSIDGMLVRKNATS
-1130 LNGLAKGVY
+1130 LSGLAKGVY

>member
-1 MRPKNLRIFFSMALA
+1 MKPKNLRILFSMALA

-36 YLLYNVGAQ
+36 FLLYNVGAKQ
-45 KYLCPGNAWGTHAS
+45 YLCPGNAWGTHAS
-59 LGKVGMMVELMPQGD
+59 VGNVGMMVELVPQND
-74 GTYHVSTKP
+74 GTYRVSTEP
-83 YYNED
+83 YYKESNNC
-88 KFLSDAAWTDNNAA
+88 LGDNGFVDNHGNGT
-102 PYSFEKVEGAEEPTY
+102 YIFQKVEGAEEPTY
-117 KLVCKS
+117 KLVCGS
-123 NTLYWSGKGTDLS
+123 NTLYWSGAGTDLS
-136 FDANGPAAGSEVN
+136 FDANGPAEGSEAN
-149 GQWRLIKIG
+149 AQWRLVKIG
-158 TEDATEE
+158 TEDASENN
-165 KPQDVSYLIT
+165 PLDMSYLIT
-175 NPDFDI
+175 NPDFDA
-181 RGNQNGLGAL
+181 RGNQNGLGAV
-191 KGWVG
+191 KGWNGSPGADGKHYV
-196 EPAPNNSCAERF
+196 SCAEKYNT
-208 DMNFDVYQV
+208 DFDVYQE

-223 GKYRVSCQGFY
+223 GRYRLSCQGFY
-234 RAGGHDSGNE
+234 RAGGGDSKDKD
-244 TQNAFLYAND
+244 TKNAILYANAE
-254 NETPLLNILAEKDN
+254 ETPLMNILEEEGNYSVK
-268 FSTEYVGEKNKSG
+268 
-281 EPNTME
+281 PNNM
-287 EAQNYFSAGFY
+287 AQAQESFSAGLY

-330 TFRLEYLGKV
+330 TFRLEYLGEV

-353 QNEGNALLQ
+353 QEEGTALLQ

-370 DTKEYV
+370 GTDEYV
-376 ALQSVIA
+376 ALQNVIA
-383 KTATAENL
+383 KEATAENL

-396 EYNSAKNAF
+396 EYYSAKNAF

-414 WDAAYDAEKKVL
+414 WDAAYAAEKTVL
-426 GGLGIAEQFAN
+426 EGLGIADQFAT
-437 RPNTAAEAAKGAQT
+437 RPNTAAEAAKGAQA
-451 MNVAEYEA
+451 MNVAEYNA

-464 TTDIKLGDWITSG
+464 TTDIKLGNWITSG

-508 WSMSASQK
+508 WSMSASQE

-556 SGNRGRGIATDG
+556 SGNTGAGIATDG

-573 GASYAC
+573 GGNYANSN
-579 KNEGYGWQWRFVPFT
+579 KGYGWQWRFVPFT
-594 LTEKTT
+594 LTEETT

-638 AIEAA
+638 AVDAA
-643 NAALANEANQVV
+643 NAALTNEANQVV
-655 TGEEKTK
+655 TGEERTK
-662 LEDAIGADKGTTV
+662 LNEAIAADKGTTV
-675 ESIDAATAAL
+675 GSIDAATAAV

-692 VAAVASYQALADAK
+692 VAAVPSYQALADAK
-706 AMKLDFAYASAE
+706 TMKLDFAYASAE
-718 KKTAFAKALQVEAAT
+718 KKAAFAEALHVEAAT

-760 GVEGAEDCTASV
+760 GVEGAVDCTASV
-772 VNANFADKLNG
+772 VNANFTDKLNG
-783 WSSSQNDGGNL
+783 WSSSQNGGNL
-794 QTLNTESWTTSEGVT
+794 QTLSGESWTTSEGVT
-809 GTPYYDYW
+809 ETPYYDYW

-830 SGLKAGKY
+830 SGLQAGKY

-912 DVRLFKVAD
+912 DVRLFKVAN

-958 FAVSKKQIAAQF
+958 FAVNKEQIAAQF

-999 QANVPYLIKPAQ
+999 QANVPYLIKPTL

-1017 FQGVAIK
+1017 FEGVAIK
-1024 AADNLEVGE
+1024 PADNLEAGE

-1076 IFVSTAAAPAKAMFF
+1076 IFVSTAAAPAKTMFF

>member
-1 MRPKNLRIFFSMALA
+1 MKPKNLRILFSMALA

-36 YLLYNVGAQ
+36 FLLYNVGAQ
-45 KYLCPGNAWGTHAS
+45 KYLCPANAWGTHAS
-59 LGKVGMMVELMPQGD
+59 LGEVGMMVELVPQDD
-74 GTYHVSTKP
+74 GTYRVSTEP
-83 YYNED
+83 YYKVSNNW
-88 KFLSDAAWTDNNAA
+88 LGDNGFVDNHGNGT
-102 PYSFEKVEGAEEPTY
+102 YSFQKVEGVEEPTY
-117 KLVCKS
+117 KLVCGS
-123 NTLYWSGKGTDLS
+123 NTLYWSGTGTDLTL
-136 FDANGPAAGSEVN
+136 DANAPAEGSEAN
-149 GQWRLIKIG
+149 AQWRLVKIG
-158 TEDATEE
+158 TEDASEDN
-165 KPQDVSYLIT
+165 PLDMSYLIT
-175 NPDFDI
+175 NPDFDA
-181 RGNQNGLGAL
+181 RGNQNGLGAV
-191 KGWVG
+191 KGWNGSPGADSRHYV
-196 EPAPNNSCAERF
+196 SCAEKYNT
-208 DMNFDVYQV
+208 DFDVYQE

-223 GKYRVSCQGFY
+223 GRYRLSCQGFY
-234 RAGGHDSGNE
+234 RAGGGDSKDKD
-244 TQNAFLYAND
+244 TKNAILYANAE
-254 NETPLLNILAEKDN
+254 ETPLMNILEEEGNYSK
-268 FSTEYVGEKNKSG
+268 K
-281 EPNTME
+281 PNTML
-287 EAQNYFSAGFY
+287 EAQESFSAGLY
-298 KNNSVEV
+298 KKNSVEV
-305 TVVDGTLRFGIKKSK
+305 TVVDGTLRFGVKKSK
-320 QIAAD
+320 LIGAD

-330 TFRLEYLGKV
+330 TFRLEYLGEV

-353 QNEGNALLQ
+353 QDEGTALLQ
-362 DEAYAIVK
+362 DDAYAIVK
-370 DTKEYV
+370 GTEEYV
-376 ALQSVIA
+376 ALQNVIA
-383 KTATAENL
+383 KEATAENL

-396 EYNSAKNAF
+396 EYYSAKNAF

-414 WDAAYDAEKKVL
+414 WDAAYSVEKTVL
-426 GGLGIAEQFAN
+426 EGLGIADQFAT
-437 RPNTAAEAAKGAQT
+437 RPNTAAEAAKGAQA
-451 MNVAEYEA
+451 MNVAEYNA

-508 WSMSASQK
+508 WSMSASQE

-542 KNGETSLGEVVNFP
+542 KNGEVSLGEVVNFP
-556 SGNRGRGIATDG
+556 SGNTGSGIATDG

-573 GASYAC
+573 GGNYANSN
-579 KNEGYGWQWRFVPFT
+579 KGYGWQWRFVPFT
-594 LTEKTT
+594 LTEETT

-675 ESIDAATAAL
+675 ESIDAATAAV

-718 KKTAFAKALQVEAAT
+718 KKTAFAEALQVEAAT

-748 ARAYAESNGKAE
+748 ARAYAESNGMAE
-760 GVEGAEDCTASV
+760 GVEGAVDCTASV
-772 VNANFADKLNG
+772 VNANFTDKLNG
-783 WSSSQNDGGNL
+783 WSSSQNGGNL
-794 QTLNTESWTTSEGVT
+794 QTLKGESWTTSEGVT
-809 GTPYYDYW
+809 ETPYYDYW

-830 SGLKAGKY
+830 SGLQAGKY

-944 NRTLTTHWNSIVLP
+944 NRTLTTRWNSIVLP
-958 FAVSKKQIAAQF
+958 FAVSKKQIAAHF

-981 ATVGET
+981 ATIDET

-999 QANVPYLIKPAQ
+999 QANVPYLIKPTQ
-1011 AGNTYT
+1011 AGSTYT
-1017 FQGVAIK
+1017 FEGVAIK
-1024 AADNLEVGE
+1024 PADNLEAGE

-1076 IFVSTAAAPAKAMFF
+1076 IFVSTAVAPAKAMFF
-1091 SIRGNSGETTG
+1091 SIRGNGGETTG

-1116 YSIDGMLVRKNATN
+1116 YSIDGMLVRKNATS
-1130 LNGLAKGVY
+1130 LSGLAKGVY

>member
-1 MRPKNLRIFFSMALA
+1 MKPKNLRILFSMALA

-36 YLLYNVGAQ
+36 FLLYNVGAQ
-45 KYLCPGNAWGTHAS
+45 KYLCPANAWGTHAS
-59 LGKVGMMVELMPQGD
+59 LGEVGMMVELVPQDD
-74 GTYHVSTKP
+74 GTYRVSTEP
-83 YYNED
+83 YYKVSNNW
-88 KFLSDAAWTDNNAA
+88 LGDNGYVDNHGNGT
-102 PYSFEKVEGAEEPTY
+102 YSFQKVEGAEVPTY
-117 KLVCKS
+117 KLVCGS
-123 NTLYWSGKGTDLS
+123 NTLYWSGTGTDLTL
-136 FDANGPAAGSEVN
+136 DANAPAEGSEAN
-149 GQWRLIKIG
+149 AQWRLVKIG
-158 TEDATEE
+158 TEDASEDN
-165 KPQDVSYLIT
+165 PLDMSYLIT
-175 NPDFDI
+175 NPDFDA
-181 RGNQNGLGAL
+181 RGNQNGLGAV
-191 KGWVG
+191 KGWNGSPGADSRHYV
-196 EPAPNNSCAERF
+196 SCAEKYNT
-208 DMNFDVYQV
+208 DFDVYQE

-223 GKYRVSCQGFY
+223 GRYRLSCQGFY
-234 RAGGHDSGNE
+234 RAGGGDSKDKD
-244 TQNAFLYAND
+244 TKNAILYANAE
-254 NETPLLNILAEKDN
+254 ETPLMNILEEEGNYSK
-268 FSTEYVGEKNKSG
+268 K
-281 EPNTME
+281 PNTML
-287 EAQNYFSAGFY
+287 EAQESFSAGLY
-298 KNNSVEV
+298 KKNSVEV
-305 TVVDGTLRFGIKKSK
+305 TVVDGTLRFGVKKSK
-320 QIAAD
+320 LIGAD

-330 TFRLEYLGKV
+330 TFRLEYLGEV

-353 QNEGNALLQ
+353 QDEGTALLQ
-362 DEAYAIVK
+362 DDAYAIVK
-370 DTKEYV
+370 GTEEYV
-376 ALQSVIA
+376 ALQNVIA
-383 KTATAENL
+383 KEATAENL

-396 EYNSAKNAF
+396 EYYSAKNAF

-414 WDAAYDAEKKVL
+414 WDAAYSVEKTVL
-426 GGLGIAEQFAN
+426 EGLGIADQFAT
-437 RPNTAAEAAKGAQT
+437 RPNTAAEAAKGAQA
-451 MNVAEYEA
+451 MNVAEYNA

-508 WSMSASQK
+508 WSMSASQE

-542 KNGETSLGEVVNFP
+542 KNGEVSLGEVVNFP
-556 SGNRGRGIATDG
+556 SGNTGSGIATDG

-573 GASYAC
+573 GGNYANSN
-579 KNEGYGWQWRFVPFT
+579 KGYGWQWRFVPFT
-594 LTEKTT
+594 LTEETT

-675 ESIDAATAAL
+675 ESIDAATAAV

-706 AMKLDFAYASAE
+706 AMELDFAYASAE
-718 KKTAFAKALQVEAAT
+718 KKAAFDKALQVEAAT

-760 GVEGAEDCTASV
+760 GVEGAVDCTASV
-772 VNANFADKLNG
+772 VNANFADQLNG
-783 WSSSQNDGGNL
+783 WSSSQNGGNL
-794 QTLNTESWTTSEGVT
+794 QTLKGESWTTSEGVT
-809 GTPYYDYW
+809 ETPYYDYW

-830 SGLKAGKY
+830 SGLQAGKY

-944 NRTLTTHWNSIVLP
+944 NRTLTTRWNSIVLP
-958 FAVSKKQIAAQF
+958 FAVNKEQIAAQF

-981 ATVGET
+981 ATIDET

-999 QANVPYLIKPAQ
+999 QANVPYLIKPTQ
-1011 AGNTYT
+1011 AGSTYT
-1017 FQGVAIK
+1017 FEGVAIK
-1024 AADNLEVGE
+1024 PADNLEAGE

-1076 IFVSTAAAPAKAMFF
+1076 IFVSTAVAPAKAMLF
-1091 SIRGNSGETTG
+1091 SIRGNGGETTG

-1116 YSIDGMLVRKNATN
+1116 YSIDGMLVRKNATS
-1130 LNGLAKGVY
+1130 LSGLAKGVY

>member
-1 MRPKNLRIFFSMALA
+1 MKPKNLRILFSMALA

-36 YLLYNVGAQ
+36 FLLYNVGAKQ
-45 KYLCPGNAWGTHAS
+45 YLCPGNAWGTHAS
-59 LGKVGMMVELMPQGD
+59 VGNVGMMVELVPQND
-74 GTYHVSTKP
+74 GTYRVSTKP
-83 YYNED
+83 YYN
-88 KFLSDAAWTDNNAA
+88 SDLCLGDNAYVDNTGKGT
-102 PYSFEKVEGAEEPTY
+102 YSFEKVEGVEEPTY

-136 FDANGPAAGSEVN
+136 FDANGPAAGSEAN

-181 RGNQNGLGAL
+181 IRDENGNKRHLRG
-191 KGWVG
+191 WEG
-196 EPAPNNSCAERF
+196 EPTANNSCAEKY
-208 DMNFDVYQV
+208 NTTFDVYQE

-234 RAGGHDSGNE
+234 RAGGGDSKDKD
-244 TQNAFLYAND
+244 TKNAVLYAND
-254 NETPLLNILAEKDN
+254 NQTPLMNILEEEGNYSVK
-268 FSTEYVGEKNKSG
+268 
-281 EPNTME
+281 PNNM
-287 EAQNYFSAGFY
+287 AQAQESFSAGLY

-330 TFRLEYLGKV
+330 TFRLEYLGEV

-353 QNEGNALLQ
+353 QDEGTALLQ

-370 DTKEYV
+370 GTDEYV
-376 ALQSVIA
+376 ALQNVIA

-391 AELKA
+391 TELKA
-396 EYNSAKNAF
+396 EYYSAKNAF

-414 WDAAYDAEKKVL
+414 WDAAYAAEKTVL
-426 GGLGIAEQFAN
+426 KGLGIADQFAT

-508 WSMSASQK
+508 WSMSASQE
-516 ITLPAGDY
+516 ITLPAGEY

-594 LTEKTT
+594 LTEETT

-638 AIEAA
+638 AFEAA
-643 NAALANEANQVV
+643 KAALANEANQVV

-662 LEDAIGADKGTTV
+662 LEDAIAADKGTTV
-675 ESIDAATAAL
+675 GSIDAATAAV

-692 VAAVASYQALADAK
+692 VAAVPSYQALADAK
-706 AMKLDFAYASAE
+706 TMELNFAYASAE
-718 KKTAFAKALQVEAAT
+718 KKAAFAKALQVEAAT

-739 DKTNAIYTA
+739 DKTNVIYTA

-760 GVEGAEDCTASV
+760 GVEGAVDCTASV

-783 WSSSQNDGGNL
+783 WSSSQNGGNL
-794 QTLNTESWTTSEGVT
+794 QTLSGESWTTSEGVT
-809 GTPYYDYW
+809 ETPYYDYW

-830 SGLKAGKY
+830 SGLEAGKY

-921 LDAITLNENETCTPE
+921 LDAVTLNENETCNPE

-1024 AADNLEVGE
+1024 PADNLEAGE

-1076 IFVSTAAAPAKAMFF
+1076 IFVSTAAASAKTMFF

-1116 YSIDGMLVRKNATN
+1116 YSIDGMLVRKNATS
-1130 LNGLAKGVY
+1130 LSGLAKGVY

>member
-1 MRPKNLRIFFSMALA
+1 MKPKNLRILFSMALA

-36 YLLYNVGAQ
+36 FLLYNVGAKQ
-45 KYLCPGNAWGTHAS
+45 YLCPGNAWGTHAS
-59 LGKVGMMVELMPQGD
+59 VGNVGMMVELVPQND
-74 GTYHVSTKP
+74 GTYRVSTKP
-83 YYNED
+83 YYN
-88 KFLSDAAWTDNNAA
+88 SDLCLGDNAYVDNTGKGT
-102 PYSFEKVEGAEEPTY
+102 YSFEKVEGVEEPTY

-136 FDANGPAAGSEVN
+136 FDANGPAAGSEAN

-158 TEDATEE
+158 TEDATLE

-181 RGNQNGLGAL
+181 IRDENGNKRHLRG
-191 KGWVG
+191 WEG
-196 EPAPNNSCAERF
+196 EPTANNSCAEKY
-208 DMNFDVYQV
+208 NTTFDVYQE

-234 RAGGHDSGNE
+234 RAGGGNSKDKD
-244 TQNAFLYAND
+244 TKNAVLYAND
-254 NETPLLNILAEKDN
+254 NQTPLMNILEEEGNYSVK
-268 FSTEYVGEKNKSG
+268 
-281 EPNTME
+281 PNNM
-287 EAQNYFSAGFY
+287 AQAQESFSAGLY

-330 TFRLEYLGKV
+330 TFRLEYLGEV

-353 QNEGNALLQ
+353 QDEGTALLQ

-370 DTKEYV
+370 GTDEYV
-376 ALQSVIA
+376 ALQNVIA

-391 AELKA
+391 TELKA
-396 EYNSAKNAF
+396 EYYSAKNAF
-405 VDLKVSYEA
+405 VELKVSYEA
-414 WDAAYDAEKKVL
+414 WDAAYAAEKTVL
-426 GGLGIAEQFAN
+426 EGLGIADQFAT
-437 RPNTAAEAAKGAQT
+437 RPSTAAEAAKGAQT
-451 MNVAEYEA
+451 MNVAEYGA

-464 TTDIKLGDWITSG
+464 TTAIKLGDWITSG

-508 WSMSASQK
+508 WSMSASQE

-579 KNEGYGWQWRFVPFT
+579 KDEGYGWQWRFVPFT
-594 LTEKTT
+594 LTEETT

-606 AGANLIHNWASF
+606 AGANLKHNWASF

-675 ESIDAATAAL
+675 ESIDAATAAV

-692 VAAVASYQALADAK
+692 VAAVPSYQALADAK
-706 AMKLDFAYASAE
+706 TMELNFAYASAE
-718 KKTAFAKALQVEAAT
+718 KKAAFAKALQVEAAT

-748 ARAYAESNGKAE
+748 ARAYAESNGMAE
-760 GVEGAEDCTASV
+760 GVEGAVDCTASV

-783 WSSSQNDGGNL
+783 WSSSQNGGNL
-794 QTLNTESWTTSEGVT
+794 QTLSGESWTTSEGVT
-809 GTPYYDYW
+809 ETPYYDYW

-830 SGLKAGKY
+830 SGLQAGKY

-921 LDAITLNENETCTPE
+921 LDAVTLNENETCNPE

-1024 AADNLEVGE
+1024 PADNLEAGE
-1033 GEIKFVG
+1033 GEIMFVG

-1076 IFVSTAAAPAKAMFF
+1076 IFVSTAAASAKTMFF

-1116 YSIDGMLVRKNATN
+1116 YSIDGMLVRKNATS
-1130 LNGLAKGVY
+1130 LSGLAKGVY

>member
-1 MRPKNLRIFFSMALA
+1 MKPKNLRILFSMALA

-36 YLLYNVGAQ
+36 YLLYNVGAKQ
-45 KYLCPGNAWGTHAS
+45 YLCPGNAWGTHAS
-59 LGKVGMMVELMPQGD
+59 IGKVGMMVELMPQND
-74 GTYHVSTKP
+74 GTYYVSTKP
-83 YYNED
+83 YYNAENY
-88 KFLSDAAWTDNNAA
+88 LSDGAWTDNARA
-102 PYSFEKVEGAEEPTY
+102 PYSFEKVEGAVEPTY

-123 NTLYWSGKGTDLS
+123 KTLYWSGAGTDLTL
-136 FDANGPAAGSEVN
+136 DEKGPAEGSEAN
-149 GQWRLIKIG
+149 GQWRLIKID
-158 TEDATEE
+158 TEDASEE
-165 KPQDVSYLIT
+165 NPQDMSHLIT
-175 NPDFDI
+175 CPNFDNKLI
-181 RGNQNGLGAL
+181 
-191 KGWVG
+191 GWVG
-196 EPAPNNSCAERF
+196 SPTINKSCAERF

-234 RAGGHDSGNE
+234 RAGGGGSKDKD
-244 TQNAFLYAND
+244 TKNAVLYAND
-254 NETPLLNILAEKDN
+254 NETPLMNILEEEGNYSVKPDN
-268 FSTEYVGEKNKSG
+268 
-281 EPNTME
+281 M
-287 EAQNYFSAGFY
+287 AQAQESFSAGLY

-305 TVVDGTLRFGIKKSK
+305 TVVNGTLRFGIKKSK
-320 QIAAD
+320 QIAKD

-345 AVAEFKVL
+345 AETEFKVL
-353 QNEGNALLQ
+353 KDEGNALLQ
-362 DEAYAIVK
+362 ENSDMAE
-370 DTKEYV
+370 TEEYKV
-376 ALQSVIA
+376 LQNVIA
-383 KTATAENL
+383 KEATAENL

-396 EYNSAKNAF
+396 EYYSAKNAF

-414 WDAAYDAEKKVL
+414 WDAAYAAEKTVL
-426 GGLGIAEQFAN
+426 EGLGISEQFAN

-451 MNVAEYEA
+451 MNVAEYDA

-496 DDSNGKG
+496 DDSDGKG
-503 WNANS
+503 WNADN
-508 WSMSASQK
+508 WSMSASQE
-516 ITLPAGDY
+516 ITLPAGEY

-542 KNGETSLGEVVNFP
+542 KNGETSLGKVVNFP

-594 LTEKTT
+594 LTEETT

-606 AGANLIHNWASF
+606 AGANLKHNWASF

-628 TAASEVAYNQ
+628 TAASEVAYKQ
-638 AIEAA
+638 AVDAA
-643 NAALANEANQVV
+643 NAALNNKANQVV
-655 TGEEKTK
+655 TGEE
-662 LEDAIGADKGTTV
+662 LANLNAAIDADKGTTV
-675 ESIDAATAAL
+675 GSIDAATAAV

-692 VAAVASYQALADAK
+692 VAAVPSYQALADAK
-706 AMKLDFAYASAE
+706 TMKLDFAYASAE
-718 KKTAFAKALQVEAAT
+718 KKAAFAEALHVEAAT

-760 GVEGAEDCTASV
+760 GVEGAVDCTASV

-783 WSSSQNDGGNL
+783 WSSSQNGGNL
-794 QTLNTESWTTSEGVT
+794 QTLSGESWTTSEGVNN
-809 GTPYYDYW
+809 TPYYDYY
-817 NGSANNQHAYQNV
+817 NGDANNQHAYQNV
-830 SGLKAGKY
+830 SDLKAGKY

-921 LDAITLNENETCTPE
+921 LDAITLNENETCNPE

-1076 IFVSTAAAPAKAMFF
+1076 IFVSTAAAPAKTMFF

>member
-1 MRPKNLRIFFSMALA
+1 MKPKNLRILFSMALA

-36 YLLYNVGAQ
+36 FLLYNVGAKQ
-45 KYLCPGNAWGTHAS
+45 YLCPGNAWGTHAS
-59 LGKVGMMVELMPQGD
+59 VGNVGMMVELVPQND
-74 GTYHVSTKP
+74 GTYRVSTKP
-83 YYNED
+83 YYN
-88 KFLSDAAWTDNNAA
+88 SDLCLGDNAYVDNNGKGT
-102 PYSFEKVEGAEEPTY
+102 YSFEKVEGVEEPTY

-136 FDANGPAAGSEVN
+136 FDANGPAAGSEAN

-181 RGNQNGLGAL
+181 IRNENGNKRHLRG
-191 KGWVG
+191 WEG
-196 EPAPNNSCAERF
+196 EPTANNSCAERYN
-208 DMNFDVYQV
+208 MNFDVYQE

-223 GKYRVSCQGFY
+223 GRYRLSCQGFY
-234 RAGGHDSGNE
+234 RAGGGDSKDKD
-244 TQNAFLYAND
+244 TKNAILYANAE
-254 NETPLLNILAEKDN
+254 ETPLMNILEEEGNYSVK
-268 FSTEYVGEKNKSG
+268 
-281 EPNTME
+281 PNNM
-287 EAQNYFSAGFY
+287 AQAQESFSAGLY

-320 QIAAD
+320 QITAD

-330 TFRLEYLGKV
+330 TFRLEYLGEV

-353 QNEGNALLQ
+353 QDEGTALLQ
-362 DEAYAIVK
+362 ENSDMAE
-370 DTKEYV
+370 TEEYKV
-376 ALQSVIA
+376 LQNVIA
-383 KTATAENL
+383 KEATAENL

-396 EYNSAKNAF
+396 EYYSAKNAF

-414 WDAAYDAEKKVL
+414 WDAAYAAEKTVL
-426 GGLGIAEQFAN
+426 EGLGIADQFAT

-508 WSMSASQK
+508 WSMSASQE

-638 AIEAA
+638 AVDAA
-643 NAALANEANQVV
+643 NAALNNEANQVV
-655 TGEEKTK
+655 TGEEKANLK
-662 LEDAIGADKGTTV
+662 AAIAADKGTTV
-675 ESIDAATAAL
+675 GSIDAATAAV

-692 VAAVASYQALADAK
+692 VAAVPSYQALADAK
-706 AMKLDFAYASAE
+706 TMELDFAYASAE
-718 KKTAFAKALQVEAAT
+718 KKTAFAEALQVEAAT

-760 GVEGAEDCTASV
+760 GVEGAVDCTASV
-772 VNANFADKLNG
+772 VNANFTDKLNG
-783 WSSSQNDGGNL
+783 WSSSQNGGNL
-794 QTLNTESWTTSEGVT
+794 QTLSGESWTTSEGVT
-809 GTPYYDYW
+809 ETPYYDYW

-830 SGLKAGKY
+830 SGLQAGKY

-847 AGFNLYMLINDEKK
+847 AVFNLYMLINDEKK

-958 FAVSKKQIAAQF
+958 FAVNKEQIAAQF

-981 ATVGET
+981 ATIDET

-1017 FQGVAIK
+1017 FKGVAIK
-1024 AADNLEVGE
+1024 AADNLEAGE

-1076 IFVSTAAAPAKAMFF
+1076 IFVSTVAAPAKAMFF

-1116 YSIDGMLVRKNATN
+1116 YSIDGMLVRKNATS
-1130 LNGLAKGVY
+1130 LSGLAKGVY

>member
-1 MRPKNLRIFFSMALA
+1 MKPKNLRILFSMALA

-36 YLLYNVGAQ
+36 FLLYNVGAKQ
-45 KYLCPGNAWGTHAS
+45 YLCPGNAWGTHAS
-59 LGKVGMMVELMPQGD
+59 VGKVGMMVELVPQND
-74 GTYHVSTKP
+74 GTYRVSTKP
-83 YYNED
+83 YYN
-88 KFLSDAAWTDNNAA
+88 SDLCLGDNAYVDNTGKGT
-102 PYSFEKVEGAEEPTY
+102 YSFEKVEGVEEPTY

-136 FDANGPAAGSEVN
+136 FDANGPAAGSEAN

-181 RGNQNGLGAL
+181 IRDENGNKRHLRG
-191 KGWVG
+191 WEG
-196 EPAPNNSCAERF
+196 EPTANNSCAEKY
-208 DMNFDVYQV
+208 NTTFDVYQE

-234 RAGGHDSGNE
+234 RAGGGNSKDKD
-244 TQNAFLYAND
+244 TKNAVLYAND
-254 NETPLLNILAEKDN
+254 NQTPLMNILEEEGNYSVK
-268 FSTEYVGEKNKSG
+268 
-281 EPNTME
+281 PNNM
-287 EAQNYFSAGFY
+287 AQAQESFSAGLY

-330 TFRLEYLGKV
+330 TFRLEYLGEV

-353 QNEGNALLQ
+353 QDEGNALLQ
-362 DEAYAIVK
+362 DKAYAIVQG
-370 DTKEYV
+370 TEEYV
-376 ALQSVIA
+376 TLQNVIA

-396 EYNSAKNAF
+396 EYYSAKNAF

-414 WDAAYDAEKKVL
+414 WDAAYAAEKTVL
-426 GGLGIAEQFAN
+426 KGLGIADQFAT

-488 KVVNYLNQ
+488 NKVNYLNQ
-496 DDSNGKG
+496 DDSDGKG
-503 WNANS
+503 YNADS
-508 WSMSASQK
+508 WSMSASQE
-516 ITLPAGDY
+516 ITLPAGEY

-542 KNGETSLGEVVNFP
+542 KNGETALGEVVNFP

-594 LTEKTT
+594 LTEETT

-655 TGEEKTK
+655 TGEEKANLK
-662 LEDAIGADKGTTV
+662 AAIAADKGTTV
-675 ESIDAATAAL
+675 GSIDAATAAV

-692 VAAVASYQALADAK
+692 VAAVPSYQALADAK
-706 AMKLDFAYASAE
+706 TMELDFAYASAE
-718 KKTAFAKALQVEAAT
+718 KKAAFAKALQVEAAT

-760 GVEGAEDCTASV
+760 GVEGAENCTDRV

-783 WSSSQNDGGNL
+783 WSSSQNGGNL
-794 QTLNTESWTTSEGVT
+794 QTLNTESWTTSEGVNN
-809 GTPYYDYW
+809 TPYYDYW

-912 DVRLFKVAD
+912 DVRLFKVGD
-921 LDAITLNENETCTPE
+921 LDAVTLNEDKTWTPE
-936 AKVADVTL
+936 AKVANVTL
-944 NRTLTTHWNSIVLP
+944 NRTLTTQWNSIVLP

-981 ATVGET
+981 ATIDGT
-987 STTLNFEVVEEM
+987 STTLNFEEVEEM
-999 QANVPYLIKPAQ
+999 QANVPYLIKPTQ
-1011 AGNTYT
+1011 VGNTYT
-1017 FQGVAIK
+1017 FEGVAIK
-1024 AADNLEVGE
+1024 PADNLEAGE

-1047 LAEGDYFIDANRNL
+1047 LAEGDYFIDANRNQ

-1076 IFVSTAAAPAKAMFF
+1076 IFVSTAAAPAKTMFF

-1116 YSIDGMLVRKNATN
+1116 YSIDGMLVRKNAAN

>member
-1 MRPKNLRIFFSMALA
+1 MKPKNLRILFSMALA

-36 YLLYNVGAQ
+36 FLLYNVGAKQ
-45 KYLCPGNAWGTHAS
+45 YLCPGNAWGTHAS
-59 LGKVGMMVELMPQGD
+59 VGNVGMMVELVPQND
-74 GTYHVSTKP
+74 GTYRVSTKP
-83 YYNED
+83 YYN
-88 KFLSDAAWTDNNAA
+88 SDLCLGDNAYVDNNGKGT
-102 PYSFEKVEGAEEPTY
+102 YSFEKVEGVEEPTY

-136 FDANGPAAGSEVN
+136 FDANGPAAGSEAN

-181 RGNQNGLGAL
+181 IRNENGNKRHLRG
-191 KGWVG
+191 WEG
-196 EPAPNNSCAERF
+196 EPTANNSCAERYN
-208 DMNFDVYQV
+208 MNFDVYQV
-217 KTGLPN
+217 KTALPN

-234 RAGGHDSGNE
+234 RAGGGDSKDKD
-244 TQNAFLYAND
+244 TKNAILYANAE
-254 NETPLLNILAEKDN
+254 ETPLMNILEEEGNYSVK
-268 FSTEYVGEKNKSG
+268 
-281 EPNTME
+281 PNNM
-287 EAQNYFSAGFY
+287 AQAQESFSAGLY

-320 QIAAD
+320 QITAD

-330 TFRLEYLGKV
+330 TFRLEYLGEV

-353 QNEGNALLQ
+353 QDEGNALLQ

-370 DTKEYV
+370 GTEVYV
-376 ALQSVIA
+376 ALQNVIA
-383 KTATAENL
+383 KEATAENL

-396 EYNSAKNAF
+396 EYYSAKNAF

-414 WDAAYDAEKKVL
+414 WDAAYAAEKTVL
-426 GGLGIAEQFAN
+426 EGLGIADQFAT

-508 WSMSASQK
+508 WSMSASQE

-542 KNGETSLGEVVNFP
+542 KNGEVSLGEVANFP
-556 SGNRGRGIATDG
+556 SGNTGSGIATDG

-573 GASYAC
+573 GGNYANSN
-579 KNEGYGWQWRFVPFT
+579 KGYGWQWRFVPFT

-638 AIEAA
+638 AVDAA
-643 NAALANEANQVV
+643 NAALNNEANQVV
-655 TGEEKTK
+655 TGEEKANLK
-662 LEDAIGADKGTTV
+662 AAIAADKGTTV
-675 ESIDAATAAL
+675 GSIDAATAAV

-692 VAAVASYQALADAK
+692 VAAVPSYQALADAK
-706 AMKLDFAYASAE
+706 TMELDFAYASAE
-718 KKTAFAKALQVEAAT
+718 KKTAFAEALQVEAAT

-760 GVEGAEDCTASV
+760 GVEGAVDCTASV
-772 VNANFADKLNG
+772 VNANFTDKLNG
-783 WSSSQNDGGNL
+783 WSSSQNGGNL
-794 QTLNTESWTTSEGVT
+794 QTLSGESWTTSEGVT
-809 GTPYYDYW
+809 ETPYYDYW

-830 SGLKAGKY
+830 SGLQAGKY

-958 FAVSKKQIAAQF
+958 FAVNKEQIAAQF

-981 ATVGET
+981 ATIDET

-1017 FQGVAIK
+1017 FKGVAIK
-1024 AADNLEVGE
+1024 AADNLEAGE

-1076 IFVSTAAAPAKAMFF
+1076 IFVSTVAAPAKAMFF

-1116 YSIDGMLVRKNATN
+1116 YSIDGMLVRKNATS
-1130 LNGLAKGVY
+1130 LSGLAKGVY

>member
-1 MRPKNLRIFFSMALA
+1 MKPKNLRILFSMALA

-36 YLLYNVGAQ
+36 FLLYNVGAKQ
-45 KYLCPGNAWGTHAS
+45 YLCPGNAWGTHAS
-59 LGKVGMMVELMPQGD
+59 VGNVGMMVELVPQND
-74 GTYHVSTKP
+74 GTYRVSTKP
-83 YYNED
+83 YYN
-88 KFLSDAAWTDNNAA
+88 SDLCLGDNAYVDNNGKGT
-102 PYSFEKVEGAEEPTY
+102 YSFEKVEGVEEPTY

-136 FDANGPAAGSEVN
+136 FDANGPAAGSEAN

-181 RGNQNGLGAL
+181 IRNENGNKRHLRG
-191 KGWVG
+191 WEG
-196 EPAPNNSCAERF
+196 EPTANNSCAERYN
-208 DMNFDVYQV
+208 MNFDVYQV
-217 KTGLPN
+217 KTALPN

-234 RAGGHDSGNE
+234 RAGGGDSKDKD
-244 TQNAFLYAND
+244 TKNAILYANAE
-254 NETPLLNILAEKDN
+254 ETPLMNILEEEGNYSVK
-268 FSTEYVGEKNKSG
+268 
-281 EPNTME
+281 PNNM
-287 EAQNYFSAGFY
+287 AQAQESFSAGLY

-320 QIAAD
+320 QITAD

-330 TFRLEYLGKV
+330 TFRLEYLGEV

-353 QNEGNALLQ
+353 QDEGNALLQ

-370 DTKEYV
+370 GTEVYV
-376 ALQSVIA
+376 ALQNVIA
-383 KTATAENL
+383 KDATAENL

-396 EYNSAKNAF
+396 EYYNAKNAF

-414 WDAAYDAEKKVL
+414 WDAAYDAEKTVL
-426 GGLGIAEQFAN
+426 EGLGIADQFAT
-437 RPNTAAEAAKGAQT
+437 RPNTAAEAAKGAQA
-451 MNVAEYEA
+451 MNVAEYNA

-464 TTDIKLGDWITSG
+464 TTDIKLGNWITSG

-508 WSMSASQK
+508 WSMSASQE

-556 SGNRGRGIATDG
+556 SGNTGAGIATDG

-573 GASYAC
+573 GGNYANSN
-579 KNEGYGWQWRFVPFT
+579 KGYGWQWRFVPFT
-594 LTEKTT
+594 LTEETT

-638 AIEAA
+638 AVDAA
-643 NAALANEANQVV
+643 NAALTNEANQVV
-655 TGEEKTK
+655 TGEERTK
-662 LEDAIGADKGTTV
+662 LNEAIAADKGTTV
-675 ESIDAATAAL
+675 ESIDAATAAV

-718 KKTAFAKALQVEAAT
+718 KKAAFAEALQVEAAT
-733 SAKDAT
+733 SAKDAI

-748 ARAYAESNGKAE
+748 ARAYAESNGMAE
-760 GVEGAEDCTASV
+760 GVEGAVDCTASV
-772 VNANFADKLNG
+772 VNANFADQLNG
-783 WSSSQNDGGNL
+783 WSSSQNGGNL
-794 QTLNTESWTTSEGVT
+794 QTLKGESWTTSEGVT
-809 GTPYYDYW
+809 ETPYYDYY

-830 SGLKAGKY
+830 SGLQAGKY

-958 FAVSKKQIAAQF
+958 FAVSKEQIAAQF

-981 ATVGET
+981 ATIDET

-999 QANVPYLIKPAQ
+999 QANVPYLIKPTL
-1011 AGNTYT
+1011 AGSTYT
-1017 FQGVAIK
+1017 FEGVAIK
-1024 AADNLEVGE
+1024 AADNLEAGE

-1091 SIRGNSGETTG
+1091 SIRGNGGETTG

-1116 YSIDGMLVRKNATN
+1116 YSIDGMLVRKNATS
-1130 LNGLAKGVY
+1130 LSGLAKGVY

>member
-1 MRPKNLRIFFSMALA
+1 MKPKNLRILFSMALA

-36 YLLYNVGAQ
+36 FLLYNVGAKQ
-45 KYLCPGNAWGTHAS
+45 YLCPGNAWGTHAS
-59 LGKVGMMVELMPQGD
+59 VGNVGMMVELVPQND
-74 GTYHVSTKP
+74 GTYRVSTKP
-83 YYNED
+83 YYN
-88 KFLSDAAWTDNNAA
+88 SDLCLGDNAYVDNTGKGT
-102 PYSFEKVEGAEEPTY
+102 YSFEKVEGVEEPTY

-136 FDANGPAAGSEVN
+136 FDANGPAAGSEAN

-181 RGNQNGLGAL
+181 IRDENGNKRHLRG
-191 KGWVG
+191 WEG
-196 EPAPNNSCAERF
+196 EPTANNSCAEKY
-208 DMNFDVYQV
+208 NTTFDVYQE

-234 RAGGHDSGNE
+234 RAGGGNSKDKD
-244 TQNAFLYAND
+244 TKNAVLYAND
-254 NETPLLNILAEKDN
+254 NQTPLMNILEEEGNYSVK
-268 FSTEYVGEKNKSG
+268 
-281 EPNTME
+281 PNNM
-287 EAQNYFSAGFY
+287 AQAQESFSAGLY

-330 TFRLEYLGKV
+330 TFRLEYLGEV

-353 QNEGNALLQ
+353 QDEGTALLQ

-370 DTKEYV
+370 GTDEYV
-376 ALQSVIA
+376 ALQNVIA
-383 KTATAENL
+383 KEATAENL

-396 EYNSAKNAF
+396 EYYSAKNAF

-414 WDAAYDAEKKVL
+414 WDAAYAAEKTVL
-426 GGLGIAEQFAN
+426 EGLGIAEQFAN

-508 WSMSASQK
+508 WSMSASQE

-594 LTEKTT
+594 LTEETT

-638 AIEAA
+638 AFEAA
-643 NAALANEANQVV
+643 KAALANEANQVV

-675 ESIDAATAAL
+675 ESIDAATAAV

-706 AMKLDFAYASAE
+706 TMELDFSYASAE
-718 KKTAFAKALQVEAAT
+718 KKAAFAKALQVEAAT

-760 GVEGAEDCTASV
+760 GVEGAVDCTASV
-772 VNANFADKLNG
+772 VNANFADQLNG
-783 WSSSQNDGGNL
+783 WSSSQNGGNL
-794 QTLNTESWTTSEGVT
+794 NAYNWESWTSSQGSNTEF
-809 GTPYYDYW
+809 YYDYY
-817 NGSANNQHAYQNV
+817 NGDANNQHAYQNV
-830 SGLKAGKY
+830 SGLQAGKY

-921 LDAITLNENETCTPE
+921 LDAITLNENETCNPE

-981 ATVGET
+981 ATIDET

-1017 FQGVAIK
+1017 FKGVAIK
-1024 AADNLEVGE
+1024 PADNLEAGE

-1076 IFVSTAAAPAKAMFF
+1076 IFVSTAAAPAKTMFF

>member
-1 MRPKNLRIFFSMALA
+1 MKPKNLRILFSMALA

-36 YLLYNVGAQ
+36 FLLYNVGAQ
-45 KYLCPGNAWGTHAS
+45 KYLCPANAWGTHAS
-59 LGKVGMMVELMPQGD
+59 LGEVGMMVELVPKED
-74 GTYHVSTKP
+74 GTYRVSTEP
-83 YYNED
+83 YYKVSNNW
-88 KFLSDAAWTDNNAA
+88 LGDNGYVDNHGNGT
-102 PYSFEKVEGAEEPTY
+102 YSFQKVEGAEVPTY
-117 KLVCKS
+117 KLVCGS
-123 NTLYWSGKGTDLS
+123 NTLYWSGTGTDLTL
-136 FDANGPAAGSEVN
+136 DANAPAEGSDAN
-149 GQWRLIKIG
+149 AQWRLVKIG
-158 TEDATEE
+158 TEDASENN
-165 KPQDVSYLIT
+165 PLDMSYLIT
-175 NPDFDI
+175 NPDFDA
-181 RGNQNGLGAL
+181 RGNQNGLGAV
-191 KGWVG
+191 KGWNG
-196 EPAPNNSCAERF
+196 EPGADTRHYVSCAEKYNT
-208 DMNFDVYQV
+208 DFDVYQE

-223 GKYRVSCQGFY
+223 GKYRLSCQGFY
-234 RAGGHDSGNE
+234 RGKNNPADK
-244 TQNAFLYAND
+244 NAILYAND
-254 NETPLLNILAEKDN
+254 EETPLMNILEEEGNYAVK
-268 FSTEYVGEKNKSG
+268 
-281 EPNTME
+281 PNSMSQ
-287 EAQNYFSAGFY
+287 AQDCFSAGLY
-298 KNNSVEV
+298 KDNSLIV
-305 TVVDGTLRFGIKKSK
+305 TVVDGTLRFGVKKTAK
-320 QIAAD
+320 VAGD
-325 WTIFD
+325 WAIFD

-345 AVAEFKVL
+345 AVAEFLKL
-353 QNEGNALLQ
+353 KEEGEMLLQ
-362 DEAYAIVK
+362 ENSDMAE
-370 DTKEYV
+370 TEEYK
-376 ALQSVIA
+376 ALQIVIA
-383 KTATAENL
+383 KDATAENL

-396 EYNSAKNAF
+396 EYYSAKNAF

-414 WDAAYDAEKKVL
+414 WDAAYAAEKTVL
-426 GGLGIAEQFAN
+426 EGLGIADQFAT

-451 MNVAEYEA
+451 MNVAEYDA

-496 DDSNGKG
+496 DDSDGKG
-503 WNANS
+503 WNADN
-508 WSMSASQK
+508 WSMSASQE
-516 ITLPAGDY
+516 ITLPAGEY

-542 KNGETSLGEVVNFP
+542 KNGETSLGKVVNFP

-594 LTEKTT
+594 LTEETT

-606 AGANLIHNWASF
+606 AGANLKHNWASF

-628 TAASEVAYNQ
+628 TAASEVAYKQ
-638 AIEAA
+638 AVDAA
-643 NAALANEANQVV
+643 NAALNNKANQVV
-655 TGEEKTK
+655 TGEE
-662 LEDAIGADKGTTV
+662 LANLNAAIDADKGTTV
-675 ESIDAATAAL
+675 GSIDAATAAV

-692 VAAVASYQALADAK
+692 VAAVPSYQALADAK
-706 AMKLDFAYASAE
+706 TMKLDFAYASAE
-718 KKTAFAKALQVEAAT
+718 KKAAFAEALHVEAAT

-760 GVEGAEDCTASV
+760 GVEGAVDCTASV
-772 VNANFADKLNG
+772 VNANFTDKLNG
-783 WSSSQNDGGNL
+783 WSSSQNGGNL
-794 QTLNTESWTTSEGVT
+794 QTLSGESWTTSEGVT
-809 GTPYYDYW
+809 ETPYYDYW

-830 SGLKAGKY
+830 SGLQAGKY
-838 IVTIKARAL
+838 IVTIKARAQ
-847 AGFNLYMLINDEKK
+847 AGFNLYMLVNGEKK

-958 FAVSKKQIAAQF
+958 FAVNKEQIAAQF

-1024 AADNLEVGE
+1024 AADNLEAGE

>member
-1 MRPKNLRIFFSMALA
+1 MKPKNLRILFSMALA

-36 YLLYNVGAQ
+36 YLLYNVGAKQ
-45 KYLCPGNAWGTHAS
+45 YLCPGNAWGTHAS
-59 LGKVGMMVELMPQGD
+59 VGNVGMMVELVPQND
-74 GTYHVSTKP
+74 GTYRVSTKP
-83 YYNED
+83 YYN
-88 KFLSDAAWTDNNAA
+88 SDLCLGDNAYVDNNGKGT
-102 PYSFEKVEGAEEPTY
+102 YSFEKVEGVEEPTY

-136 FDANGPAAGSEVN
+136 FDANGPAAGSEAN

-181 RGNQNGLGAL
+181 IRNENGNKRHLRG
-191 KGWVG
+191 WEG
-196 EPAPNNSCAERF
+196 EPTANNSCAERYN
-208 DMNFDVYQV
+208 MNFDVYQV
-217 KTGLPN
+217 KTALPN

-234 RAGGHDSGNE
+234 RAGGGDSKDKD
-244 TQNAFLYAND
+244 TKNAILYANAE
-254 NETPLLNILAEKDN
+254 ETPLMNILEEEGNYSVK
-268 FSTEYVGEKNKSG
+268 
-281 EPNTME
+281 PNNM
-287 EAQNYFSAGFY
+287 AQAQESFSAGLY

-320 QIAAD
+320 QITAD

-330 TFRLEYLGKV
+330 TFRLEYLGEV

-353 QNEGNALLQ
+353 QDEGNALLQ

-370 DTKEYV
+370 GTEVYV
-376 ALQSVIA
+376 ALQNVIA
-383 KTATAENL
+383 KEATAENL

-396 EYNSAKNAF
+396 EYYSAKNAF

-414 WDAAYDAEKKVL
+414 WDAAYAAEKTVL
-426 GGLGIAEQFAN
+426 EGLGISEQFAN

-451 MNVAEYEA
+451 MNVAEYDA

-496 DDSNGKG
+496 DDSDGKG
-503 WNANS
+503 WNADN
-508 WSMSASQK
+508 WSMSASQE
-516 ITLPAGDY
+516 ITLPAGEY

-542 KNGETSLGEVVNFP
+542 KNGETSLGKVVNFP

-594 LTEKTT
+594 LTEETT

-606 AGANLIHNWASF
+606 AGANLKHNWASF

-638 AIEAA
+638 AVDAA
-643 NAALANEANQVV
+643 NAALNNEANQVV
-655 TGEEKTK
+655 TGEEKANLK
-662 LEDAIGADKGTTV
+662 AAIAADKGTTV
-675 ESIDAATAAL
+675 GSIDAATAAV

-692 VAAVASYQALADAK
+692 VAAVPSYQALADAK
-706 AMKLDFAYASAE
+706 TMELDFAYASAE
-718 KKTAFAKALQVEAAT
+718 KKTAFAEALQVEAAT

-760 GVEGAEDCTASV
+760 GVEGAVDCTASV
-772 VNANFADKLNG
+772 VNANFTDKLNG
-783 WSSSQNDGGNL
+783 WSSSQNGGNL
-794 QTLNTESWTTSEGVT
+794 QTLSGESWTTSEGVT
-809 GTPYYDYW
+809 ETPYYDYW

-830 SGLKAGKY
+830 SGLQAGKY

-958 FAVSKKQIAAQF
+958 FAVNKEQIAAQF

-981 ATVGET
+981 ATIDET

-1017 FQGVAIK
+1017 FKGVAIK
-1024 AADNLEVGE
+1024 AADNLEAGE

-1116 YSIDGMLVRKNATN
+1116 YSIDGMLVRKNATS
-1130 LNGLAKGVY
+1130 LSGLAKGVY

>member
-1 MRPKNLRIFFSMALA
+1 MKPKNLRILFSMALA

-36 YLLYNVGAQ
+36 FLLYNVGAKQ
-45 KYLCPGNAWGTHAS
+45 YLCPGNAWGTHAS
-59 LGKVGMMVELMPQGD
+59 VGNVGMMVELVPQND
-74 GTYHVSTKP
+74 GTYRVSTKP
-83 YYNED
+83 YYN
-88 KFLSDAAWTDNNAA
+88 SDLCLGDNAYVDNKGKGT
-102 PYSFEKVEGAEEPTY
+102 YSFEKVEGVEEPTY

-136 FDANGPAAGSEVN
+136 FDANGPAAGSEAN

-181 RGNQNGLGAL
+181 IRNENGNKRHLRG
-191 KGWVG
+191 WEG
-196 EPAPNNSCAERF
+196 EPTANNSCAERYN
-208 DMNFDVYQV
+208 MNFDVYQV
-217 KTGLPN
+217 KTALPN

-234 RAGGHDSGNE
+234 RAGGGDSKDKD
-244 TQNAFLYAND
+244 TKNAILYANAE
-254 NETPLLNILAEKDN
+254 ETPLMNILEEEGNYSVK
-268 FSTEYVGEKNKSG
+268 
-281 EPNTME
+281 PNNM
-287 EAQNYFSAGFY
+287 AQAQESFSAGLY

-330 TFRLEYLGKV
+330 TFRLEYLGEV

-345 AVAEFKVL
+345 AAAEFKVL
-353 QNEGNALLQ
+353 QDEGNALLQ
-362 DEAYAIVK
+362 DPAYAIVK
-370 DTKEYV
+370 DTKEYE
-376 ALQSVIA
+376 ALQTVIK
-383 KTATAENL
+383 KTATADNL

-405 VDLKVSYEA
+405 VDLKVSYDA
-414 WDAAYDAEKKVL
+414 WDAAYGAEKNVL
-426 GGLGIAEQFAN
+426 EGLGIADQFKT
-437 RPNTAAEAAKGAQT
+437 RPTAAADAAKGAQT

-464 TTDIKLGDWITSG
+464 TTAIKLGDWITSG

-496 DDSNGKG
+496 DDSDGKG
-503 WNANS
+503 WNADN
-508 WSMSASQK
+508 WSMSASQE
-516 ITLPAGDY
+516 ITLPAGEY

-542 KNGETSLGEVVNFP
+542 KNGETALGEVVNFP

-594 LTEKTT
+594 LTEETT

-628 TAASEVAYNQ
+628 TAASEVAYKQ
-638 AIEAA
+638 AVDAA
-643 NAALANEANQVV
+643 NAALNNEANQVV
-655 TGEEKTK
+655 TGEE
-662 LEDAIGADKGTTV
+662 LANLNAAIAADKGTTV
-675 ESIDAATAAL
+675 GSIDAATAAL

-706 AMKLDFAYASAE
+706 TMKLDFTYASAE
-718 KKTAFAKALQVEAAT
+718 KKDAFAKALQVEAAT

-760 GVEGAEDCTASV
+760 GVEGAVDCTASV

-783 WSSSQNDGGNL
+783 WSSSQNGGNL
-794 QTLNTESWTTSEGVT
+794 QTLNTESWTTSEGVNN
-809 GTPYYDYW
+809 TPYYDYW

-830 SGLKAGKY
+830 SGLQAGKY

-981 ATVGET
+981 ATIDET

-1024 AADNLEVGE
+1024 AADNLEAGE

-1047 LAEGDYFIDANRNL
+1047 LTKGDYFIDANHNK

-1091 SIRGNSGETTG
+1091 SIHGNSGETTG

>member
-1 MRPKNLRIFFSMALA
+1 MKPKNLRILFSMALA

-36 YLLYNVGAQ
+36 FLLYNVGAKQ
-45 KYLCPGNAWGTHAS
+45 YLCPGNAWGTHAS
-59 LGKVGMMVELMPQGD
+59 VGNVGMMVELVPQND
-74 GTYHVSTKP
+74 GTYRVSTKP
-83 YYNED
+83 YYN
-88 KFLSDAAWTDNNAA
+88 SDLCLGDNAYVDNTGKGT
-102 PYSFEKVEGAEEPTY
+102 YSFEKVEGVEEPTY

-136 FDANGPAAGSEVN
+136 FDANGPAAGSEAN

-158 TEDATEE
+158 TEDATLE

-181 RGNQNGLGAL
+181 IRDENGNKRHLRG
-191 KGWVG
+191 WEG
-196 EPAPNNSCAERF
+196 EPTANNSCAEKY
-208 DMNFDVYQV
+208 NTTFDVYQE

-234 RAGGHDSGNE
+234 RAGGGNSKDKD
-244 TQNAFLYAND
+244 TKNAVLYAND
-254 NETPLLNILAEKDN
+254 NQTPLMNILEEEGNYSVK
-268 FSTEYVGEKNKSG
+268 
-281 EPNTME
+281 PNNM
-287 EAQNYFSAGFY
+287 AQAQESFSAGLY

-330 TFRLEYLGKV
+330 TFRLEYLGEV

-353 QNEGNALLQ
+353 QEEGTALLQ

-370 DTKEYV
+370 GTDEYV
-376 ALQSVIA
+376 ALQNVIA
-383 KTATAENL
+383 KEATAENL

-396 EYNSAKNAF
+396 EYYSAKNAF
-405 VDLKVSYEA
+405 VELKVSYEA
-414 WDAAYDAEKKVL
+414 WDAAYAAEKTVL
-426 GGLGIAEQFAN
+426 EGLGIADQFAT

-508 WSMSASQK
+508 WSMSASQE

-542 KNGETSLGEVVNFP
+542 KNGEVSLGEVVNFP

-579 KNEGYGWQWRFVPFT
+579 KDEGYGWQWRFVPFT
-594 LTEKTT
+594 LTEETT

-638 AIEAA
+638 AVDAA
-643 NAALANEANQVV
+643 NAALNNEANQVV
-655 TGEEKTK
+655 TGEEKAN
-662 LEDAIGADKGTTV
+662 LNAAIAADKGTTV
-675 ESIDAATAAL
+675 GSIDAATAAV

-692 VAAVASYQALADAK
+692 VAAVPSYQALADAK
-706 AMKLDFAYASAE
+706 TMELNFAYASAE
-718 KKTAFAKALQVEAAT
+718 KKDAFAKALQVEAAT

-748 ARAYAESNGKAE
+748 ARAYAESNGMAE
-760 GVEGAEDCTASV
+760 GVEGAVDCTASV

-783 WSSSQNDGGNL
+783 WSSSQNGGNL
-794 QTLNTESWTTSEGVT
+794 QTLSGESWTTSEGVT
-809 GTPYYDYW
+809 ETPYYDYW

-830 SGLKAGKY
+830 SGLQAGKY

-921 LDAITLNENETCTPE
+921 LDAITLNENETCNPE

-1024 AADNLEVGE
+1024 PADNLEAGE

-1076 IFVSTAAAPAKAMFF
+1076 IFVSTAAASAKTMFF

-1116 YSIDGMLVRKNATN
+1116 YSIDGMLVRKNATS
-1130 LNGLAKGVY
+1130 LSGLAKGVY

>member
-1 MRPKNLRIFFSMALA
+1 MKPKNLRILFSMALA

-36 YLLYNVGAQ
+36 YLLYNVGAKQ
-45 KYLCPGNAWGTHAS
+45 YLCPGNAWGTHAS
-59 LGKVGMMVELMPQGD
+59 IGKVGMMVELVPQND
-74 GTYHVSTKP
+74 GTYRVSTKP
-83 YYNED
+83 YYN
-88 KFLSDAAWTDNNAA
+88 SDLCLGDNAYVDNNGKGT
-102 PYSFEKVEGAEEPTY
+102 YSFEKVEGVEEPTY

-136 FDANGPAAGSEVN
+136 FDANGPAAGSEAN

-181 RGNQNGLGAL
+181 IRDENGNKRHLRG
-191 KGWVG
+191 WED
-196 EPAPNNSCAERF
+196 EPTANNSCAEKY
-208 DMNFDVYQV
+208 NTTFDVYQE

-234 RAGGHDSGNE
+234 RAGRHDSGNE

-254 NETPLLNILAEKDN
+254 AEIPLLNILAEKDN
-268 FSTEYVGEKNKSG
+268 FSAEYVGEKNKSG

-298 KNNSVEV
+298 KKNSVEV
-305 TVVDGTLRFGIKKSK
+305 TVVNGTLRFGIKKSK
-320 QIAAD
+320 EIAAD

-330 TFRLEYLGKV
+330 TFRLEYLGEV

-353 QNEGNALLQ
+353 QDEGVALLQ
-362 DEAYAIVK
+362 ENSDMDE
-370 DTKEYV
+370 TEEYKV
-376 ALQSVIA
+376 LQNVIA
-383 KTATAENL
+383 KEATAENL

-396 EYNSAKNAF
+396 EYYSAKNAF

-414 WDAAYDAEKKVL
+414 WDAAYAAEKTVL
-426 GGLGIAEQFAN
+426 VGLGISEQFAN

-464 TTDIKLGDWITSG
+464 TTAIKLGDWKTSG

-508 WSMSASQK
+508 WSMSASQE

-594 LTEKTT
+594 LTEETT

-675 ESIDAATAAL
+675 ESIDAATAAV

-706 AMKLDFAYASAE
+706 TMELNFAYASAE
-718 KKTAFAKALQVEAAT
+718 KKAAFAEALQVEAAT

-760 GVEGAEDCTASV
+760 GVEGAVDCTASV

-783 WSSSQNDGGNL
+783 WSSSQNGGNL

-830 SGLKAGKY
+830 SDLKAGKY

-981 ATVGET
+981 ATIDET

-999 QANVPYLIKPAQ
+999 QANVPYLIKPTQ

-1017 FQGVAIK
+1017 FEGVAIK
-1024 AADNLEVGE
+1024 SADNLEAGE

-1047 LAEGDYFIDANRNL
+1047 LTKGDYFIDANHNK

-1091 SIRGNSGETTG
+1091 SIHGNSGETTG

-1116 YSIDGMLVRKNATN
+1116 YSIDGMLVRKNATS

>member
-1 MRPKNLRIFFSMALA
+1 MKPKNLRILFSMALA

-36 YLLYNVGAQ
+36 FLLYNVGAQ

-59 LGKVGMMVELMPQGD
+59 LGQVGMMVELVPKSD
-74 GTYHVSTKP
+74 GTYLVSTEP
-83 YYNED
+83 YYKVSNNC
-88 KFLSDAAWTDNNAA
+88 LGDNGYVDNHGNGT
-102 PYSFEKVEGAEEPTY
+102 YSFQKVEGAEVPTY
-117 KLVCKS
+117 KLVCGS
-123 NTLYWSGKGTDLS
+123 NTLYWSGTGTDLTL
-136 FDANGPAAGSEVN
+136 DANAPAEGSDAN
-149 GQWRLIKIG
+149 AQWRLVKIG
-158 TEDATEE
+158 TEDASENN
-165 KPQDVSYLIT
+165 PQDMSYLIT
-175 NPDFDI
+175 NPDFDA
-181 RGNQNGLGAL
+181 RGNQNGLGAV
-191 KGWVG
+191 KGWNGSPGADGKHYV
-196 EPAPNNSCAERF
+196 SCAEKYNT
-208 DMNFDVYQV
+208 DFDVYQE

-223 GKYRVSCQGFY
+223 GKYRLSCQGFY
-234 RAGGHDSGNE
+234 RGKNNPADK
-244 TQNAFLYAND
+244 NAILYAND
-254 NETPLLNILAEKDN
+254 EETPLMNILEEEGNYAVK
-268 FSTEYVGEKNKSG
+268 
-281 EPNTME
+281 PNSMSQ
-287 EAQNYFSAGFY
+287 AQDCFSAGLY
-298 KNNSVEV
+298 KDNSLIV
-305 TVVDGTLRFGIKKSK
+305 TVVDGTLRFGIKKTAK
-320 QIAAD
+320 VAGD
-325 WTIFD
+325 WAIFD

-345 AVAEFKVL
+345 AVAEFLKL
-353 QNEGNALLQ
+353 KEEGETLLQ
-362 DEAYAIVK
+362 ENSDMAE
-370 DTKEYV
+370 TEEYK
-376 ALQSVIA
+376 ALQIVIA
-383 KTATAENL
+383 KDATAENL

-396 EYNSAKNAF
+396 EYYSAKNAF

-414 WDAAYDAEKKVL
+414 WDAAYAAEKTVL
-426 GGLGIAEQFAN
+426 EGLGIADQFAT

-451 MNVAEYEA
+451 MNVAEYDA

-464 TTDIKLGDWITSG
+464 TTAIKLGNWTTSG

-496 DDSNGKG
+496 DDSNKQG

-508 WSMSASQK
+508 WSMSASQE

-542 KNGETSLGEVVNFP
+542 KNGDTSLGKVVNFP
-556 SGNRGRGIATDG
+556 SGNTGSGIATDG

-573 GASYAC
+573 GGNYANSN
-579 KNEGYGWQWRFVPFT
+579 KGYGWQWRFVPFT
-594 LTEKTT
+594 LTEETT

-638 AIEAA
+638 AVDAA
-643 NAALANEANQVV
+643 NAALNNEANQVV
-655 TGEEKTK
+655 TGEERTK
-662 LEDAIGADKGTTV
+662 LNEAIAADKGTTV
-675 ESIDAATAAL
+675 ESIDAATAAV

-692 VAAVASYQALADAK
+692 VASVASYQALADAK
-706 AMKLDFAYASAE
+706 TMELDFAYASAE
-718 KKTAFAKALQVEAAT
+718 KKTAFAEALQVEAAT
-733 SAKDAT
+733 SAKDAI

-748 ARAYAESNGKAE
+748 ARAYAESNGMAE
-760 GVEGAEDCTASV
+760 GVEGAVDCTASV

-783 WSSSQNDGGNL
+783 WSSSQNGGNL
-794 QTLNTESWTTSEGVT
+794 QTLSGESWTTSEGVT
-809 GTPYYDYW
+809 ETPYYDYY

-830 SGLKAGKY
+830 SGLQAGKY
-838 IVTIKARAL
+838 IVTIKARAQ

-958 FAVSKKQIAAQF
+958 FAVNKEQIAAQF

-981 ATVGET
+981 ATIDET

-999 QANVPYLIKPAQ
+999 QANVPYLIKPTQ
-1011 AGNTYT
+1011 AGSTYT
-1017 FQGVAIK
+1017 FEGVAIK
-1024 AADNLEVGE
+1024 PADNLEAGA

-1047 LAEGDYFIDANRNL
+1047 LTEGDYFIDANRNK

-1116 YSIDGMLVRKNATN
+1116 YSIDGMLVRKNATS
-1130 LNGLAKGVY
+1130 LSGLAKGVY

>member
-1 MRPKNLRIFFSMALA
+1 MFSMALA

-36 YLLYNVGAQ
+36 FLLYNVGAKQ
-45 KYLCPGNAWGTHAS
+45 YLCPGNAWGTHAS
-59 LGKVGMMVELMPQGD
+59 VGNVGMMVELVPQND
-74 GTYHVSTKP
+74 GTYRVSTKP
-83 YYNED
+83 YYN
-88 KFLSDAAWTDNNAA
+88 SDLCLGDNAYVDNTGKGT
-102 PYSFEKVEGAEEPTY
+102 YSFEKVEGVEEPTY

-136 FDANGPAAGSEVN
+136 FDANGPAAGSEAN

-158 TEDATEE
+158 TEDATEK

-181 RGNQNGLGAL
+181 IRDENGNKRHLRG
-191 KGWVG
+191 WEG
-196 EPAPNNSCAERF
+196 EPTANNSCAEKY
-208 DMNFDVYQV
+208 NTTFDVYQE

-234 RAGGHDSGNE
+234 RAGGGNSKDKD
-244 TQNAFLYAND
+244 TKNAVLYAND
-254 NETPLLNILAEKDN
+254 NQTPLMNILEEEGNYSVK
-268 FSTEYVGEKNKSG
+268 
-281 EPNTME
+281 PNNM
-287 EAQNYFSAGFY
+287 AQAQESFSAGLY

-320 QIAAD
+320 QIATD

-330 TFRLEYLGKV
+330 TFRLEYLGEV

-353 QNEGNALLQ
+353 QDEGTALLQ

-370 DTKEYV
+370 DTKEYE
-376 ALQSVIA
+376 ALQTVIK
-383 KTATAENL
+383 KTATADNL

-396 EYNSAKNAF
+396 EYYSAKNAF

-414 WDAAYDAEKKVL
+414 WDAAYAAEKNVL
-426 GGLGIAEQFAN
+426 EGLGIADQFKN
-437 RPNTAAEAAKGAQT
+437 RPTAAADAAKGAQT

-488 KVVNYLNQ
+488 NKVNYLNQ
-496 DDSNGKG
+496 DDSDGKG
-503 WNANS
+503 WNADN
-508 WSMSASQK
+508 WSMSASQE
-516 ITLPAGDY
+516 ITLPAGEY

-542 KNGETSLGEVVNFP
+542 KNGETALGEVVNFP

-628 TAASEVAYNQ
+628 TAASEVAYKQ
-638 AIEAA
+638 AKEAA
-643 NAALANEANQVV
+643 NAALNNEANQVV
-655 TGEEKTK
+655 TGEELANLKA
-662 LEDAIGADKGTTV
+662 AIAADKGTTV
-675 ESIDAATAAL
+675 GSIDAATAAL

-692 VAAVASYQALADAK
+692 VAAVPSYQALADAK
-706 AMKLDFAYASAE
+706 TMELNFVYASAE

-760 GVEGAEDCTASV
+760 GVKGAVDCTASV

-783 WSSSQNDGGNL
+783 WSSSQNDGNL
-794 QTLNTESWTTSEGVT
+794 QTLSGESWTTSEGVT
-809 GTPYYDYW
+809 NTPYYDYYD
-817 NGSANNQHAYQNV
+817 GSANNQHAYQNV
-830 SGLKAGKY
+830 SGLQAGKY

-912 DVRLFKVAD
+912 DVRLFKVGD
-921 LDAITLNENETCTPE
+921 LDAVTLNEDKTYTPE
-936 AKVADVTL
+936 AKVAKVANVTL
-944 NRTLTTHWNSIVLP
+944 NRTLTTRWNSIVLP

-981 ATVGET
+981 ATIDGT
-987 STTLNFEVVEEM
+987 STTLNFEEVEEM
-999 QANVPYLIKPAQ
+999 QANVPYLIKPTQ
-1011 AGNTYT
+1011 VGNTYT
-1017 FQGVAIK
+1017 FEGVAIK
-1024 AADNLEVGE
+1024 PADNLEAGE

-1047 LAEGDYFIDANRNL
+1047 LAEGDYFIDANRNQ

-1076 IFVSTAAAPAKAMFF
+1076 IFVSTAAAPAKTMFF

-1116 YSIDGMLVRKNATN
+1116 YSIDGMLVRKNAAN